1 MSSINSL
8 VNQKRNKNLIRRT
21 MLAAIAGCLMSV
33 CIAFAG
39 TVDIATN
46 FFGLVVTVIA
56 KGLLNAADIV
66 LEPLLEITTM
76 STADVSRFVPG
87 FDSGNNIGNFFIQAI
102 NIIAY
107 MIAGVLICCHII
119 SYLINIAHGEKV
131 ESIPKLIWNA
141 VFGIVMVICGKT
153 FLTMIFNE
161 IVAPLSSALTEGVSD
176 AGGTF
181 SFSGVGSDMTG
192 LGEITSAFD
201 LNSLA
206 TLIVVLALML
216 IIWWNLIKL
225 VLECAERYIIC
236 IFTINLSPLAFAT
249 MASENTKDTAR
260 SWLQMFWSQCV
271 LLILNIWVVGI
282 ARTALNNGLFGA
294 SNTEMVKW
302 GLITYAFL
310 KIAQR
315 LDDMMQT
322 AGLKITRT
330 TGLDPI
336 SEASGVLRSI
346 GNVFG
351 GVASVAGHVAGVGK
365 NMWDAGK
372 NIGKANGVEPI
383 KSFADFMNGG
393 ETSAQDGG
401 YVNNASMADKM
412 KADAVLGKE
421 TMYDRADKM
430 ASGALNADS
439 YNTDAYKQVLED
451 KLRSAGHLDDDAHV
465 ESVKIGEDG
474 KLLASAVKRDE
485 KNRVSEKSEFEI
497 GDTQEGL
504 LDVNGAK
511 KYDSMQV
518 APNGKSVMEEDSAM
532 GKFGLRK
539 VGEDAAG
546 NQIWEAEQSV
556 NMFGDKVKDV
566 TPDANNKVQFTIP
579 ASEIAKGRKAGDSDA
594 MTAYKH
600 FNANDDNDAF
610 KNSIRDALSAETG
623 SAALNKARENEEEQ
637 AAMATRI
644 GMTDKERLADM
655 MNPDSNADYNSPNAF
670 KAMEDHIKENAQ
682 YYPAQA
688 AMLADGGHVTGM
700 HVSDGTDGNPAG
712 SLIVAIGNDQDGKN
726 SQATCTFTRDE
737 EPVPETAETPAAQ
750 TNEQPVKDADA
761 APAPVN
767 EDAPAPVGEEAS
779 APAPQSADETTAAPA
794 TETAQAPVPQDMDSK
809 VDAPAPVSEEA
820 SAPAPQSADEAPT
833 APATETAQAPVPQD
847 VDSKVDAPAPVGEEA
862 SAPAPQSVDET
873 ATTPVAE
880 TAQTPVPQDI
890 DSEVDAPA
898 PVGEEAATPAPQDVG
913 GKADAPV
920 PASENASAPAT
931 QSADGKV
938 AEPTSADGAT
948 PASGVTAPAPVPAQN
963 PTTNTVNA
971 PVQGAAPV
979 SGGTVPGAA
988 NAPKTANVPGM
999 AANNMPASTAP
1010 ETAATPAVNAP
1021 APASTTGTNAPTSVP
1036 GTTPAPSTA
1045 SGQSSTAP
1053 GSGTAPT
1060 TVRPATGA
1068 GSVSAPAPSASIPT
1082 APVSGGSAGVAV
1094 AAGVAAGAV
1103 AGTAAGQAQPVSAP
1117 ASTTVSAPGSAPTIP
1132 TESSAASAPTSTT
1145 PATTTPASAPESG
1158 SGTTNDGATAPVVN
1172 HEASAPTAPIP
1183 ATAPASTQE
1192 SGETASAPSTATTPA
1207 TQITPETASAPSE
1220 SDSSSAGGHATTPNE
1235 GTTHSE
1241 SSGTGSVS
1249 DVPGAGGTDTLGRSD
1264 SAPTST
1270 NGQESGS
1277 APAQGSGGTM
1287 SPATADTA
1295 SAVPESAPAE
1305 SATTTNVATPAPVS
1319 DTGSSEPSGDSG
1331 SSFGNDAGSSS
1342 GSAPASGESA
1352 HAPSGSGSSG
1362 SGTSVSAPASSGNT
1376 GSSSESA
1383 SSGSANDSTDTPT
1396 SETGGTSSETVEAP
1410 AADGLPY
1417 AVGET
1422 GGSGY
1427 SEGDM
1432 PPEPETTVET
1442 ETAATEVVQVEQA
1455 AEQQSSG
1462 SAVTETVDEAGSESN
1477 TQNSHDDSENYSGG
1491 QNTDAEDVSEPDSAD
1506 EPDTQDETEDTEFDA
1521 TDDAAFDV
1529 PIADGSEYYEDK
1541 AQTNSFTA
1549 PEQEMAEPEPV
1560 AEHEHE
1566 SEPEQLAEQK
1576 RPPIPEAYMTSQS
1589 SVTRLSSTNGT
1600 VESDSLGMF
1609 QMTREEVADNGWTT
1623 WRILQ
1628 KVDSDGSV
1636 PEYAPFVVHIKPVW
1650 DPATRTSRPATFDEV
1665 ANKARSIEGFENVG
1679 PDLDADYRRS
1689 QARQESRKNSEPRP
1703 YNGHSN
1709 GQPHFQRYDDQ
1720 KRDSHGHGKQDKKHN
1735 PFSGMGDYKRKR

>member
-1 MSSINSL
+1 
-8 VNQKRNKNLIRRT
+8 
-21 MLAAIAGCLMSV
+21 MSV

-181 SFSGVGSDMTG
+181 SFSSVGSDMTG

-383 KSFADFMNGG
+383 KSFSDFMNGG

-761 APAPVN
+761 APAPLN

-779 APAPQSADETTAAPA
+779 AP
-794 TETAQAPVPQDMDSK
+794 V
-809 VDAPAPVSEEA
+809 
-820 SAPAPQSADEAPT
+820 PQSADEAPT

-898 PVGEEAATPAPQDVG
+898 PVAETAQTPVPQDIDSEVDAPAPVGEEAATPAPQDVG

-938 AEPTSADGAT
+938 AEPTSAGGAT
-948 PASGVTAPAPVPAQN
+948 PASGVTAPAPAPAQN
-963 PTTNTVNA
+963 STTNTVNA

-979 SGGTVPGAA
+979 SGGTVPGTA

-1021 APASTTGTNAPTSVP
+1021 APASTTGANAPTSVP

-1045 SGQSSTAP
+1045 SGQSSTVP

-1060 TVRPATGA
+1060 TVRPAAGA

-1094 AAGVAAGAV
+1094 AAGVAAGVV
-1103 AGTAAGQAQPVSAP
+1103 AGTAAGQAQPVSTP
-1117 ASTTVSAPGSAPTIP
+1117 ASTTVSAPGSAPTTP
-1132 TESSAASAPTSTT
+1132 TESGAASAPASPS
-1145 PATTTPASAPESG
+1145 PAAPTHVSAPESG

-1192 SGETASAPSTATTPA
+1192 SGETAPAPSSATTPA
-1207 TQITPETASAPSE
+1207 TQTTSETASSE
-1220 SDSSSAGGHATTPNE
+1220 SSAPSAGGDATAPNE
-1235 GTTHSE
+1235 GTAHSE
-1241 SSGTGSVS
+1241 SSGTGGVS
-1249 DVPGAGGTDTLGRSD
+1249 NVPGADSADTLGRSD

-1270 NGQESGS
+1270 SGQESSS
-1277 APAQGSGGTM
+1277 APAQGSGGTT
-1287 SPATADTA
+1287 SPATVDTT
-1295 SAVPESAPAE
+1295 SAAPESAPAE
-1305 SATTTNVATPAPVS
+1305 SATTTNVATLAPAS
-1319 DTGSSEPSGDSG
+1319 DTGSSEPSGNS
-1331 SSFGNDAGSSS
+1331 GSSS
-1342 GSAPASGESA
+1342 GNGA
-1352 HAPSGSGSSG
+1352 GSSG
-1362 SGTSVSAPASSGNT
+1362 SGTSVSAPASSGNI

-1383 SSGSANDSTDTPT
+1383 PFGSVNDSTDTPT
-1396 SETGGTSSETVEAP
+1396 SETGGTSSEKVEAP

-1432 PPEPETTVET
+1432 PPEPETTVKT

-1455 AEQQSSG
+1455 AEQQSG
-1462 SAVTETVDEAGSESN
+1462 SSTVTETVDEAGSESH

-1491 QNTDAEDVSEPDSAD
+1491 QNTDTEDVPEPDSVD

-1521 TDDAAFDV
+1521 TDDSAFDV

-1549 PEQEMAEPEPV
+1549 PAQEMAEPEPV
-1560 AEHEHE
+1560 AESEPE
-1566 SEPEQLAEQK
+1566 SEPEQVAEQK
-1576 RPPIPEAYMTSQS
+1576 RPPIPEAYMTSRS
-1589 SVTRLSSTNGT
+1589 SITRLSSTNGT

-1679 PDLDADYRRS
+1679 PDLDADYRMS

-1703 YNGHSN
+1703 YNGRSN

-1720 KRDSHGHGKQDKKHN
+1720 KRDSHGHGKQDKRHN
-1735 PFSGMGDYKRKR
+1735 PFSGMGDYNRKR

>member
-1 MSSINSL
+1 
-8 VNQKRNKNLIRRT
+8 
-21 MLAAIAGCLMSV
+21 MLAAVAGCLMSV

-87 FDSGNNIGNFFIQAI
+87 FDNGNNIGNFFIQAI

-119 SYLINIAHGEKV
+119 SYLINLAHGEKV
-131 ESIPKLIWNA
+131 ESVPKLIWNA

-153 FLTMIFNE
+153 LLTMIFNE

-249 MASENTKDTAR
+249 MASENTKDTAK

-372 NIGKANGVEPI
+372 NIGKANGIEPI

-750 TNEQPVKDADA
+750 TNEQPVKDVDA
-761 APAPVN
+761 APAPLN
-767 EDAPAPVGEEAS
+767 EDAPAPVG
-779 APAPQSADETTAAPA
+779 
-794 TETAQAPVPQDMDSK
+794 
-809 VDAPAPVSEEA
+809 EEA

-847 VDSKVDAPAPVGEEA
+847 M
-862 SAPAPQSVDET
+862 
-873 ATTPVAE
+873 
-880 TAQTPVPQDI
+880 

-898 PVGEEAATPAPQDVG
+898 PVGEEAVTPAPQDVG

-931 QSADGKV
+931 QSTDGKV
-938 AEPTSADGAT
+938 AEPTSAGGAT
-948 PASGVTAPAPVPAQN
+948 PASGVTTPAPAPAQN
-963 PTTNTVNA
+963 PTTYTVNA

-979 SGGTVPGAA
+979 SGGTVPGTA

-1068 GSVSAPAPSASIPT
+1068 GSVSAPAPSASIPS

-1103 AGTAAGQAQPVSAP
+1103 AGTATGQAHPVSAP
-1117 ASTTVSAPGSAPTIP
+1117 ASTTVSAPGSVPTTP
-1132 TESSAASAPTSTT
+1132 TESGAASAPASPAPTT
-1145 PATTTPASAPESG
+1145 PTHVSAPESG
-1158 SGTTNDGATAPVVN
+1158 SGTTNGGATAPVVN

-1192 SGETASAPSTATTPA
+1192 SGETAPAPSSATTPA
-1207 TQITPETASAPSE
+1207 TQTTSETASSE
-1220 SDSSSAGGHATTPNE
+1220 SSAPSAGGHATTPNE

-1249 DVPGAGGTDTLGRSD
+1249 NVPGAGGTDTLGRSD

-1331 SSFGNDAGSSS
+1331 SSSDNSAGSSS
-1342 GSAPASGESA
+1342 G
-1352 HAPSGSGSSG
+1352 SG

-1383 SSGSANDSTDTPT
+1383 SSSSANDSTDTPT

-1455 AEQQSSG
+1455 AEQQTSG
-1462 SAVTETVDEAGSESN
+1462 SAVTETVDEAGSESH

-1491 QNTDAEDVSEPDSAD
+1491 QNTDTEDVSEPDSAD

-1560 AEHEHE
+1560 AEPEPE
-1566 SEPEQLAEQK
+1566 SEPEQVAEQK

-1689 QARQESRKNSEPRP
+1689 LARQESRKNSEPRP
-1703 YNGHSN
+1703 YNGRSY

>member
-1 MSSINSL
+1 
-8 VNQKRNKNLIRRT
+8 
-21 MLAAIAGCLMSV
+21 MLAAVAGCLMSV

-750 TNEQPVKDADA
+750 TNEQPVKDVDA
-761 APAPVN
+761 APAPLN
-767 EDAPAPVGEEAS
+767 EDAPAPVG
-779 APAPQSADETTAAPA
+779 
-794 TETAQAPVPQDMDSK
+794 
-809 VDAPAPVSEEA
+809 EEA

-862 SAPAPQSVDET
+862 SAPAPQSVDAT
-873 ATTPVAE
+873 ATTPIAE
-880 TAQTPVPQDI
+880 TAQTPVPQDM

-898 PVGEEAATPAPQDVG
+898 PVGEEAVTHAPQDVG
-913 GKADAPV
+913 DKADAPV
-920 PASENASAPAT
+920 PASENASALAT

-938 AEPTSADGAT
+938 AEPTSAGGAT
-948 PASGVTAPAPVPAQN
+948 PASGVTTPAPAPAQN

-979 SGGTVPGAA
+979 SGGTVPGTA

-1021 APASTTGTNAPTSVP
+1021 APGSTTGANAPTSVP

-1045 SGQSSTAP
+1045 SGQSSTVP

-1060 TVRPATGA
+1060 TVRPAAGA
-1068 GSVSAPAPSASIPT
+1068 GSVSAQAPSASIPT

-1103 AGTAAGQAQPVSAP
+1103 AGTATGQAHPVSAP
-1117 ASTTVSAPGSAPTIP
+1117 ASTTVSAPGSVPTTP
-1132 TESSAASAPTSTT
+1132 TESGAASAPASPAPTT
-1145 PATTTPASAPESG
+1145 PTHVSAPESG
-1158 SGTTNDGATAPVVN
+1158 SGTTNGGATAPVVN
-1172 HEASAPTAPIP
+1172 HEASAPTPPIP

-1249 DVPGAGGTDTLGRSD
+1249 NVPGAGGTDTLGRSD

-1331 SSFGNDAGSSS
+1331 SSFGNGAGSSS

-1462 SAVTETVDEAGSESN
+1462 SAVTEAVDEAGSESN

-1650 DPATRTSRPATFDEV
+1650 DHATRTSRPATFDEV

>member
-1 MSSINSL
+1 M
-8 VNQKRNKNLIRRT
+8 NQKRNKNLIRRT
-21 MLAAIAGCLMSV
+21 MLAAVAGCLMSV

-76 STADVSRFVPG
+76 STAEVSRFVPG

-181 SFSGVGSDMTG
+181 SFSSVGSDMTG

-249 MASENTKDTAR
+249 MASENTKDTAK

-302 GLITYAFL
+302 GLITFAFL

-372 NIGKANGVEPI
+372 NIGKANGIEPI

-430 ASGALNADS
+430 ASGALNTDS

-451 KLRSAGHLDDDAHV
+451 KLRSDGHLDDDAHV

-600 FNANDDNDAF
+600 FNANDDSDAF

-737 EPVPETAETPAAQ
+737 EPVPETTETPAAQ
-750 TNEQPVKDADA
+750 TNEQPVKDADTA
-761 APAPVN
+761 APAPVS

-779 APAPQSADETTAAPA
+779 APAPQSADETADAPA
-794 TETAQAPVPQDMDSK
+794 TETAQAPVPQDMGSE

-820 SAPAPQSADEAPT
+820 SAPAPQSVDET
-833 APATETAQAPVPQD
+833 ATTPATETAQTPVPQD
-847 VDSKVDAPAPVGEEA
+847 MDGKVDAPAPVGEET
-862 SAPAPQSVDET
+862 V
-873 ATTPVAE
+873 
-880 TAQTPVPQDI
+880 
-890 DSEVDAPA
+890 
-898 PVGEEAATPAPQDVG
+898 TPAPQDVG

-938 AEPTSADGAT
+938 AEPTSAGGETA
-948 PASGVTAPAPVPAQN
+948 ASGVTAPAPAPAQN

-979 SGGTVPGAA
+979 SGG
-988 NAPKTANVPGM
+988 
-999 AANNMPASTAP
+999 
-1010 ETAATPAVNAP
+1010 
-1021 APASTTGTNAPTSVP
+1021 
-1036 GTTPAPSTA
+1036 
-1045 SGQSSTAP
+1045 
-1053 GSGTAPT
+1053 
-1060 TVRPATGA
+1060 
-1068 GSVSAPAPSASIPT
+1068 
-1082 APVSGGSAGVAV
+1082 SAGVAV
-1094 AAGVAAGAV
+1094 AAGVAAVAV
-1103 AGTAAGQAQPVSAP
+1103 AGTAAGQAQPVSTPASTTVPAPGSVPTTPTENGTASAP
-1117 ASTTVSAPGSAPTIP
+1117 ASTTPASPTH
-1132 TESSAASAPTSTT
+1132 
-1145 PATTTPASAPESG
+1145 ASAPEYG
-1158 SGTTNDGATAPVVN
+1158 GGTTNDGATAPVVN

-1183 ATAPASTQE
+1183 ATVPASSQE
-1192 SGETASAPSTATTPA
+1192 SGETAPAPSTATTPA

-1220 SDSSSAGGHATTPNE
+1220 SNAPSAGGHATAPNE
-1235 GTTHSE
+1235 GTAHSE

-1249 DVPGAGGTDTLGRSD
+1249 NVPGAGGTDTLERSD

-1277 APAQGSGGTM
+1277 TPAHGRGGTT
-1287 SPATADTA
+1287 SPATADTT

-1319 DTGSSEPSGDSG
+1319 DAGSSEPSGDSG
-1331 SSFGNDAGSSS
+1331 SSSGNGA
-1342 GSAPASGESA
+1342 
-1352 HAPSGSGSSG
+1352 GSSG
-1362 SGTSVSAPASSGNT
+1362 SGTSVSAPASSGNI

-1383 SSGSANDSTDTPT
+1383 PSGSVNDSTDTPT
-1396 SETGGTSSETVEAP
+1396 SETAGTSSEKVEAP

-1427 SEGDM
+1427 SEGNM

-1455 AEQQSSG
+1455 AEQQSGG
-1462 SAVTETVDEAGSESN
+1462 STVTETVDEAGSESN

-1491 QNTDAEDVSEPDSAD
+1491 QNTDTEDVPEPDSVD

-1521 TDDAAFDV
+1521 TDDSAFDV

-1549 PEQEMAEPEPV
+1549 PAQEMAEPEPV
-1560 AEHEHE
+1560 AESEPE
-1566 SEPEQLAEQK
+1566 SEPEQVAEQK

-1703 YNGHSN
+1703 YNGRSN

-1720 KRDSHGHGKQDKKHN
+1720 KRDSHGHGKQDKRHN
-1735 PFSGMGDYKRKR
+1735 PFSGMGDYKRRR

>member
-249 MASENTKDTAR
+249 MASENTKDTAK

-430 ASGALNADS
+430 ASGALNTDS

-761 APAPVN
+761 APAPVS

-794 TETAQAPVPQDMDSK
+794 TETAQAPVPQDVDSK
-809 VDAPAPVSEEA
+809 VDAPAPVS
-820 SAPAPQSADEAPT
+820 
-833 APATETAQAPVPQD
+833 
-847 VDSKVDAPAPVGEEA
+847 EEA

-1132 TESSAASAPTSTT
+1132 TESGAASAPTSTT

-1172 HEASAPTAPIP
+1172 HEASVPTAPIP

-1192 SGETASAPSTATTPA
+1192 SGE
-1207 TQITPETASAPSE
+1207 IASAPSE
-1220 SDSSSAGGHATTPNE
+1220 SGSSRAGGHETAPNE
-1235 GTTHSE
+1235 GTAHSE
-1241 SSGTGSVS
+1241 SSGTDSVS
-1249 DVPGAGGTDTLGRSD
+1249 NVPGTDGTDTLGRSD

-1277 APAQGSGGTM
+1277 APAQGSGGTT
-1287 SPATADTA
+1287 SPANADTA
-1295 SAVPESAPAE
+1295 SAAPESAPAE
-1305 SATTTNVATPAPVS
+1305 SAATTNVATPAPVS

-1331 SSFGNDAGSSS
+1331 SSFGNGAGSSS

-1352 HAPSGSGSSG
+1352 LAPSGSGSSG

-1383 SSGSANDSTDTPT
+1383 PSGSANDGTDTPT
-1396 SETGGTSSETVEAP
+1396 SETGGTSSEKVEAP

-1422 GGSGY
+1422 GGAGY

-1455 AEQQSSG
+1455 AEQQTSG

-1491 QNTDAEDVSEPDSAD
+1491 QNTDTEDVSEPDSAD
-1506 EPDTQDETEDTEFDA
+1506 EPDMQDETEDTEFDA

-1541 AQTNSFTA
+1541 GQTNSFTA
-1549 PEQEMAEPEPV
+1549 PEQEMAEPV
-1560 AEHEHE
+1560 AEPEHE
-1566 SEPEQLAEQK
+1566 SEPEQVAEQK

-1720 KRDSHGHGKQDKKHN
+1720 KRDSHDHGKQDKRHN
-1735 PFSGMGDYKRKR
+1735 PFGGMGDYKRKR

>member
-1 MSSINSL
+1 
-8 VNQKRNKNLIRRT
+8 
-21 MLAAIAGCLMSV
+21 MLAAVAGCLMSV

-87 FDSGNNIGNFFIQAI
+87 FDNGNNIGNFFIQAI

-119 SYLINIAHGEKV
+119 SYLINLAHGEKV
-131 ESIPKLIWNA
+131 ESVPKLIWNA

-153 FLTMIFNE
+153 LLTMIFNE

-249 MASENTKDTAR
+249 MASENTKDTAK

-430 ASGALNADS
+430 ASGALNTDS

-794 TETAQAPVPQDMDSK
+794 TETAQAPVPQDMDSE

-862 SAPAPQSVDET
+862 VT
-873 ATTPVAE
+873 H
-880 TAQTPVPQDI
+880 
-890 DSEVDAPA
+890 
-898 PVGEEAATPAPQDVG
+898 APQDVG
-913 GKADAPV
+913 DKADAPV

-938 AEPTSADGAT
+938 AEPTSAGGAT
-948 PASGVTAPAPVPAQN
+948 PASGVTAPAPAPAQN

-979 SGGTVPGAA
+979 SGGTVPGTA

-1021 APASTTGTNAPTSVP
+1021 APGSTTGANAPTSVP

-1045 SGQSSTAP
+1045 SGQSSTVP

-1060 TVRPATGA
+1060 TVRPAAGA
-1068 GSVSAPAPSASIPT
+1068 GSVSAQAPSASIPT
-1082 APVSGGSAGVAV
+1082 APVSGGSAGFAV

-1103 AGTAAGQAQPVSAP
+1103 AGTATGQAHPVSAP
-1117 ASTTVSAPGSAPTIP
+1117 ASTTVSAPGSVPTTP
-1132 TESSAASAPTSTT
+1132 TESGAASAPASPAPTT
-1145 PATTTPASAPESG
+1145 PTHVSAPESG
-1158 SGTTNDGATAPVVN
+1158 SGTTNGGATAPVVN

-1249 DVPGAGGTDTLGRSD
+1249 NVPGAGGTDTLGRSD

-1331 SSFGNDAGSSS
+1331 SSFGNGAGSSS

-1376 GSSSESA
+1376 DSSSESA

-1432 PPEPETTVET
+1432 PPEPETTVKT

-1455 AEQQSSG
+1455 AEQQTSG
-1462 SAVTETVDEAGSESN
+1462 SAVTETVDEAGSESH

-1491 QNTDAEDVSEPDSAD
+1491 QNTDTEDVSKPDSAD

-1566 SEPEQLAEQK
+1566 SEPEQVAEQK

>member
-737 EPVPETAETPAAQ
+737 ETVPETAETPAAQ
-750 TNEQPVKDADA
+750 TNEQPVKDMDAA
-761 APAPVN
+761 APAPVS
-767 EDAPAPVGEEAS
+767 EDAPAPVDEEAS
-779 APAPQSADETTAAPA
+779 T
-794 TETAQAPVPQDMDSK
+794 
-809 VDAPAPVSEEA
+809 
-820 SAPAPQSADEAPT
+820 PAPQSADEAPT

-847 VDSKVDAPAPVGEEA
+847 VDSRVDAPAPVGEEA
-862 SAPAPQSVDET
+862 SVPAPQSVDGT
-873 ATTPVAE
+873 ATTPAAE
-880 TAQTPVPQDI
+880 TAQAPVPQDM
-890 DSEVDAPA
+890 DSGVDAPA
-898 PVGEEAATPAPQDVG
+898 PVGEETVTPAPQDVG

-938 AEPTSADGAT
+938 AEPTSAGGAT
-948 PASGVTAPAPVPAQN
+948 PASGVTAPAPAPAQN

-1045 SGQSSTAP
+1045 SGQSSTVP

-1103 AGTAAGQAQPVSAP
+1103 AGTATGQAHPVSAP
-1117 ASTTVSAPGSAPTIP
+1117 ASTTVSAPGSVPTTP
-1132 TESSAASAPTSTT
+1132 TESGAASAPASPAPTT
-1145 PATTTPASAPESG
+1145 PTHVSAPESG
-1158 SGTTNDGATAPVVN
+1158 SGTTNGGATAPVVN
-1172 HEASAPTAPIP
+1172 HEASAPTAPIH

-1220 SDSSSAGGHATTPNE
+1220 SGSSPAGGHATAPNE

-1241 SSGTGSVS
+1241 SSGTDSVS
-1249 DVPGAGGTDTLGRSD
+1249 NVPGADGTDTLGRSD

-1277 APAQGSGGTM
+1277 APAQGGGGTT

-1295 SAVPESAPAE
+1295 SAAPESAPAE

-1331 SSFGNDAGSSS
+1331 SSSGNSAGSSS

-1362 SGTSVSAPASSGNT
+1362 SGTSVSALTSSGNT

-1383 SSGSANDSTDTPT
+1383 PSGSANDDTDTPT
-1396 SETGGTSSETVEAP
+1396 SETGGTSSEKVEAP

-1422 GGSGY
+1422 GGAGY

-1455 AEQQSSG
+1455 AEQQTSG

-1491 QNTDAEDVSEPDSAD
+1491 QNTDTEDVSEPDSAD

-1560 AEHEHE
+1560 AEPEHE
-1566 SEPEQLAEQK
+1566 SEPEQVAEQK

-1689 QARQESRKNSEPRP
+1689 LARQESRKNSEPRP
-1703 YNGHSN
+1703 YNGRSN

>member
-21 MLAAIAGCLMSV
+21 MLAAVAGCLMSV

-161 IVAPLSSALTEGVSD
+161 IVAPLSSALTEDVSD

-600 FNANDDNDAF
+600 FNANDDSDAF

-737 EPVPETAETPAAQ
+737 EPVPETTETPAAQ
-750 TNEQPVKDADA
+750 TNEQPVKDADTA
-761 APAPVN
+761 APVPVS

-779 APAPQSADETTAAPA
+779 APAPQSADETADAPA
-794 TETAQAPVPQDMDSK
+794 TETAQAPVPQDMGSE

-820 SAPAPQSADEAPT
+820 SAPAPQSVDET
-833 APATETAQAPVPQD
+833 ATTPATETAQTPVPQD
-847 VDSKVDAPAPVGEEA
+847 MDGKVDAPAPVGEET
-862 SAPAPQSVDET
+862 V
-873 ATTPVAE
+873 
-880 TAQTPVPQDI
+880 
-890 DSEVDAPA
+890 
-898 PVGEEAATPAPQDVG
+898 TPAPQDVG

-938 AEPTSADGAT
+938 AEPTSAGGAT
-948 PASGVTAPAPVPAQN
+948 PASGVTAPAPAPAQN

-971 PVQGAAPV
+971 PVHGAAPV
-979 SGGTVPGAA
+979 SGGTVPGTA

-999 AANNMPASTAP
+999 AASTAP
-1010 ETAATPAVNAP
+1010 ETAETPVVNTP
-1021 APASTTGTNAPTSVP
+1021 APASTTGANAPTSVP

-1045 SGQSSTAP
+1045 SGQSSTVP
-1053 GSGTAPT
+1053 GSGTAPA

-1103 AGTAAGQAQPVSAP
+1103 AGTAGQAQPVSAP
-1117 ASTTVSAPGSAPTIP
+1117 ASTTVSAPGSAPTTP
-1132 TESSAASAPTSTT
+1132 TESGAASAPVS
-1145 PATTTPASAPESG
+1145 PAPAAPTHVSAPESG
-1158 SGTTNDGATAPVVN
+1158 SG
-1172 HEASAPTAPIP
+1172 
-1183 ATAPASTQE
+1183 
-1192 SGETASAPSTATTPA
+1192 
-1207 TQITPETASAPSE
+1207 
-1220 SDSSSAGGHATTPNE
+1220 
-1235 GTTHSE
+1235 
-1241 SSGTGSVS
+1241 
-1249 DVPGAGGTDTLGRSD
+1249 
-1264 SAPTST
+1264 
-1270 NGQESGS
+1270 
-1277 APAQGSGGTM
+1277 
-1287 SPATADTA
+1287 
-1295 SAVPESAPAE
+1295 
-1305 SATTTNVATPAPVS
+1305 TTNVATPAPVS

-1331 SSFGNDAGSSS
+1331 SSSGNSAGSSS

-1362 SGTSVSAPASSGNT
+1362 SGTSVSAPTSSGDT

-1383 SSGSANDSTDTPT
+1383 PSGSVNDSTDTPT
-1396 SETGGTSSETVEAP
+1396 SETAGTSSEKVEAP

-1427 SEGDM
+1427 SEGNM

-1455 AEQQSSG
+1455 AEQQSGG
-1462 SAVTETVDEAGSESN
+1462 STVTETVDEAGSESN
-1477 TQNSHDDSENYSGG
+1477 TQNSHDDSESYSGG
-1491 QNTDAEDVSEPDSAD
+1491 QNTDTEDVSELDSAD
-1506 EPDTQDETEDTEFDA
+1506 ESDTQDETEDTEFDA

-1560 AEHEHE
+1560 AEPE
-1566 SEPEQLAEQK
+1566 SEPEQVAEQK

-1703 YNGHSN
+1703 YNGRSN

-1720 KRDSHGHGKQDKKHN
+1720 KHDSHGHGKQDKRHN
-1735 PFSGMGDYKRKR
+1735 PFSGMGDYKRRR

>member
-1 MSSINSL
+1 
-8 VNQKRNKNLIRRT
+8 
-21 MLAAIAGCLMSV
+21 MSV

-315 LDDMMQT
+315 LDDMMQI

-351 GVASVAGHVAGVGK
+351 GVAYVAGHVAGVGK

-750 TNEQPVKDADA
+750 TNEQPVKDVDA
-761 APAPVN
+761 APAPLN
-767 EDAPAPVGEEAS
+767 EDAPAPVG
-779 APAPQSADETTAAPA
+779 
-794 TETAQAPVPQDMDSK
+794 
-809 VDAPAPVSEEA
+809 EEA

-873 ATTPVAE
+873 ATTPVDE
-880 TAQTPVPQDI
+880 TAQPPVPQDM

-898 PVGEEAATPAPQDVG
+898 PVGEEVVTPAPQDVG

-938 AEPTSADGAT
+938 AEPTSAGGAT
-948 PASGVTAPAPVPAQN
+948 PASGVTTPAPAPAQN

-979 SGGTVPGAA
+979 SGGTVPGTA

-1010 ETAATPAVNAP
+1010 ETAATPAVNAT
-1021 APASTTGTNAPTSVP
+1021 APGSTTGANAPTSVP

-1045 SGQSSTAP
+1045 SGQSSTVP

-1060 TVRPATGA
+1060 TVRPAAGA
-1068 GSVSAPAPSASIPT
+1068 GSVSAQAPSASIPT

-1103 AGTAAGQAQPVSAP
+1103 AGTATGQAHPVSAP
-1117 ASTTVSAPGSAPTIP
+1117 ASTTVSAPGSVPTTP
-1132 TESSAASAPTSTT
+1132 TESGAASAPASPAPTT
-1145 PATTTPASAPESG
+1145 PTHVSAPESG
-1158 SGTTNDGATAPVVN
+1158 SGTTNGGATAPVVN

-1249 DVPGAGGTDTLGRSD
+1249 NVPGAGGTDTLGRSD

-1305 SATTTNVATPAPVS
+1305 SAMTTNVATPAPVS

-1331 SSFGNDAGSSS
+1331 SSSGNSAGSSS

-1362 SGTSVSAPASSGNT
+1362 SGTSVSALTSSGNT

-1383 SSGSANDSTDTPT
+1383 PSGSANDGTDTPT
-1396 SETGGTSSETVEAP
+1396 SETGGTSSEKVEAP

-1432 PPEPETTVET
+1432 PPEPETTVKT

-1455 AEQQSSG
+1455 AEQQTSG
-1462 SAVTETVDEAGSESN
+1462 SAVTETVDEAGSESH

-1491 QNTDAEDVSEPDSAD
+1491 QNTDTEDVSEPDSAD

-1566 SEPEQLAEQK
+1566 SEPEQVAEQK

>member
-1 MSSINSL
+1 
-8 VNQKRNKNLIRRT
+8 
-21 MLAAIAGCLMSV
+21 MLAAVAGCLMSV

-181 SFSGVGSDMTG
+181 SFSSVGSDMTG

-600 FNANDDNDAF
+600 FNANDDSDAF

-655 MNPDSNADYNSPNAF
+655 MNPDSNVDYNSPNAF

-779 APAPQSADETTAAPA
+779 APAPQSADE
-794 TETAQAPVPQDMDSK
+794 
-809 VDAPAPVSEEA
+809 
-820 SAPAPQSADEAPT
+820 APT

-847 VDSKVDAPAPVGEEA
+847 V
-862 SAPAPQSVDET
+862 
-873 ATTPVAE
+873 
-880 TAQTPVPQDI
+880 
-890 DSEVDAPA
+890 
-898 PVGEEAATPAPQDVG
+898 G

-920 PASENASAPAT
+920 PVSENASAPAT

-938 AEPTSADGAT
+938 AEPTSAGGAT
-948 PASGVTAPAPVPAQN
+948 PASGVTAPAPAPAQN
-963 PTTNTVNA
+963 STTNTVNA

-979 SGGTVPGAA
+979 SGGTVPGTA

-1021 APASTTGTNAPTSVP
+1021 APASTTGANAPTSVP

-1045 SGQSSTAP
+1045 SGQSSTVP

-1060 TVRPATGA
+1060 TVRPAAGA

-1094 AAGVAAGAV
+1094 AAGVAAGVV
-1103 AGTAAGQAQPVSAP
+1103 AGTAAGQAQPVSTP
-1117 ASTTVSAPGSAPTIP
+1117 ASTTVSAPGSAPTTP
-1132 TESSAASAPTSTT
+1132 TESGAASAPAS
-1145 PATTTPASAPESG
+1145 PAPTAPTHVSAPESG
-1158 SGTTNDGATAPVVN
+1158 SGTTNGGATAPIVN
-1172 HEASAPTAPIP
+1172 HEASAPTSPIP
-1183 ATAPASTQE
+1183 ATAPASTQG
-1192 SGETASAPSTATTPA
+1192 SGEIASASSTATTPV

-1220 SDSSSAGGHATTPNE
+1220 SGSSPAGEHATAPNE

-1249 DVPGAGGTDTLGRSD
+1249 NAPGADGTDTLGRSD

-1277 APAQGSGGTM
+1277 APAQGSGGTT
-1287 SPATADTA
+1287 SPATGDTA
-1295 SAVPESAPAE
+1295 SDTPESAPAE
-1305 SATTTNVATPAPVS
+1305 SATATNVATPAPAS
-1319 DTGSSEPSGDSG
+1319 DTGSSEPSGNSG
-1331 SSFGNDAGSSS
+1331 SSSCNGA
-1342 GSAPASGESA
+1342 
-1352 HAPSGSGSSG
+1352 GSSG
-1362 SGTSVSAPASSGNT
+1362 SGISVSAPASSGDT
-1376 GSSSESA
+1376 GSTGA
-1383 SSGSANDSTDTPT
+1383 SGPSGSVNDSTDTPT
-1396 SETGGTSSETVEAP
+1396 SETGDTSSEKVEAP

-1427 SEGDM
+1427 SEGDT

-1455 AEQQSSG
+1455 AEQQSG
-1462 SAVTETVDEAGSESN
+1462 SSTVTETVDEAGSESH
-1477 TQNSHDDSENYSGG
+1477 TQNSHDDGENYSGG
-1491 QNTDAEDVSEPDSAD
+1491 QNTDTEDVPGPDSVD

-1560 AEHEHE
+1560 AAPEPE
-1566 SEPEQLAEQK
+1566 SEPEQVAEQK

-1689 QARQESRKNSEPRP
+1689 QARQESRKNSEQRP
-1703 YNGHSN
+1703 YNVRSN

-1720 KRDSHGHGKQDKKHN
+1720 KHDSHGHGKQDKRHN
-1735 PFSGMGDYKRKR
+1735 PFSGMGDYKRRR

>member
-1 MSSINSL
+1 
-8 VNQKRNKNLIRRT
+8 
-21 MLAAIAGCLMSV
+21 MLAAVAGCLMSV

-107 MIAGVLICCHII
+107 MIAGVLICCHIL
-119 SYLINIAHGEKV
+119 SYLINLAHGEKV

-153 FLTMIFNE
+153 FPTMIFNE

-600 FNANDDNDAF
+600 FNANDDSDAF

-750 TNEQPVKDADA
+750 TNEQPVKDTDAA
-761 APAPVN
+761 APAPVS

-779 APAPQSADETTAAPA
+779 APAPQSADETAAAPA

-809 VDAPAPVSEEA
+809 VDTPAPVS
-820 SAPAPQSADEAPT
+820 
-833 APATETAQAPVPQD
+833 
-847 VDSKVDAPAPVGEEA
+847 EEA

-880 TAQTPVPQDI
+880 TAQTPVPQDM

-898 PVGEEAATPAPQDVG
+898 SIGEKAATPAPQDVG
-913 GKADAPV
+913 DKADAPV

-938 AEPTSADGAT
+938 AEPTSAGGAT
-948 PASGVTAPAPVPAQN
+948 PAPGVTAPTAAPAQN

-971 PVQGAAPV
+971 PVQGTAPV
-979 SGGTVPGAA
+979 SGGTVPGTA

-1045 SGQSSTAP
+1045 SGQSSTVP

-1060 TVRPATGA
+1060 TVRPAAGA

-1082 APVSGGSAGVAV
+1082 APVFGGSAGVAV

-1117 ASTTVSAPGSAPTIP
+1117 TTTVSAPGSAPTIP
-1132 TESSAASAPTSTT
+1132 TESGAASAPTS
-1145 PATTTPASAPESG
+1145 TTPASAPESG

-1172 HEASAPTAPIP
+1172 HEASVPTVPIP

-1192 SGETASAPSTATTPA
+1192 SGEIASAPSTATTPA

-1220 SDSSSAGGHATTPNE
+1220 SGSSPAGGHETAPNE
-1235 GTTHSE
+1235 GTAHSE
-1241 SSGTGSVS
+1241 SSGTDSVS
-1249 DVPGAGGTDTLGRSD
+1249 NVPGADGTDTLGRPD

-1277 APAQGSGGTM
+1277 APAQGSGGTT

-1295 SAVPESAPAE
+1295 SAAPESAPAE

-1331 SSFGNDAGSSS
+1331 SSFGNGAGSSS
-1342 GSAPASGESA
+1342 GSAPASGENA

-1362 SGTSVSAPASSGNT
+1362 SGTSESAPASSGDT
-1376 GSSSESA
+1376 DSSSESA

-1396 SETGGTSSETVEAP
+1396 SETGGTSSEKVEAP

-1422 GGSGY
+1422 GGAGY

-1491 QNTDAEDVSEPDSAD
+1491 QNTDTEDVSKPDSAD

-1566 SEPEQLAEQK
+1566 SEPEQVAEQK

-1689 QARQESRKNSEPRP
+1689 QARQEFRKNSEPRP
-1703 YNGHSN
+1703 YDGHSN

-1735 PFSGMGDYKRKR
+1735 PFSGMDDYKRKR

>member
-1 MSSINSL
+1 
-8 VNQKRNKNLIRRT
+8 
-21 MLAAIAGCLMSV
+21 MLAAVAGCLMSV

-181 SFSGVGSDMTG
+181 SFSSVGSDMTG

-271 LLILNIWVVGI
+271 LLILNIGVVGI

-737 EPVPETAETPAAQ
+737 ETVPETAETPAAQ
-750 TNEQPVKDADA
+750 TNEQPVKDMDAA
-761 APAPVN
+761 APAPVS
-767 EDAPAPVGEEAS
+767 EDAPAPVDEEAS
-779 APAPQSADETTAAPA
+779 T
-794 TETAQAPVPQDMDSK
+794 
-809 VDAPAPVSEEA
+809 
-820 SAPAPQSADEAPT
+820 PAPQSADEAPT

-847 VDSKVDAPAPVGEEA
+847 VDSRVDAPAPVGEEA
-862 SAPAPQSVDET
+862 SVPAPQSVDET
-873 ATTPVAE
+873 ATTPAAE
-880 TAQTPVPQDI
+880 TAQAPVPQDM
-890 DSEVDAPA
+890 DSGVDAPA
-898 PVGEEAATPAPQDVG
+898 PVGEETVTPAPQDVG

-938 AEPTSADGAT
+938 AEPTSAGGAT
-948 PASGVTAPAPVPAQN
+948 PAPGVTAPTAAPAQN
-963 PTTNTVNA
+963 HTTSTVNA
-971 PVQGAAPV
+971 PVQGTAPV
-979 SGGTVPGAA
+979 SGGTVPGTA

-1045 SGQSSTAP
+1045 SGQSSTVP

-1060 TVRPATGA
+1060 TVRPAAGA

-1082 APVSGGSAGVAV
+1082 APVSGSSAGVAA

-1103 AGTAAGQAQPVSAP
+1103 AGTAAGQAQPVSTP
-1117 ASTTVSAPGSAPTIP
+1117 ASTTVSAPGSVPTTP
-1132 TESSAASAPTSTT
+1132 TESGAASAPASPVPTT
-1145 PATTTPASAPESG
+1145 PTHVSTPESG
-1158 SGTTNDGATAPVVN
+1158 SGTTNGGATAPVVN

-1192 SGETASAPSTATTPA
+1192 SGETAPAPSSATTPA

-1220 SDSSSAGGHATTPNE
+1220 SNAPSAGGDATAPNE
-1235 GTTHSE
+1235 GTAHSE
-1241 SSGTGSVS
+1241 SSGTGGVS
-1249 DVPGAGGTDTLGRSD
+1249 NVPGADSADTLGRSD

-1270 NGQESGS
+1270 SGQESSS
-1277 APAQGSGGTM
+1277 APAQGSGGTT
-1287 SPATADTA
+1287 SPATVDTT
-1295 SAVPESAPAE
+1295 SAAPESAPAE
-1305 SATTTNVATPAPVS
+1305 SATTTNVATPAPAS
-1319 DTGSSEPSGDSG
+1319 DTGSSEPSGSSG
-1331 SSFGNDAGSSS
+1331 SSSDNGAGSSS

-1362 SGTSVSAPASSGNT
+1362 SGTSVSAPTSSGDT

-1383 SSGSANDSTDTPT
+1383 PSGSVNDSTDTPT
-1396 SETGGTSSETVEAP
+1396 SETGGTSSEKVEAP

-1432 PPEPETTVET
+1432 PPEPETTVKT

-1455 AEQQSSG
+1455 AEQQSG
-1462 SAVTETVDEAGSESN
+1462 SSTVTETVDEAGSESH

-1491 QNTDAEDVSEPDSAD
+1491 QNTDTEDVPEPDSVD

-1521 TDDAAFDV
+1521 TDDSAFDV

-1549 PEQEMAEPEPV
+1549 PAQEMAEPEPV
-1560 AEHEHE
+1560 AESEPE
-1566 SEPEQLAEQK
+1566 SEPEQVAEQK

-1589 SVTRLSSTNGT
+1589 SITRLSSTNGT

-1703 YNGHSN
+1703 YNGRSN

-1720 KRDSHGHGKQDKKHN
+1720 KRDSHGHGKQDKRHN
-1735 PFSGMGDYKRKR
+1735 PFSGMGDYNRKR

>member
-1 MSSINSL
+1 
-8 VNQKRNKNLIRRT
+8 
-21 MLAAIAGCLMSV
+21 MSV

-181 SFSGVGSDMTG
+181 SFSSVGSDMTG

-644 GMTDKERLADM
+644 GMTDKERLDDM

-761 APAPVN
+761 AHAPVN
-767 EDAPAPVGEEAS
+767 EDAHAPVG
-779 APAPQSADETTAAPA
+779 
-794 TETAQAPVPQDMDSK
+794 
-809 VDAPAPVSEEA
+809 EEA

-898 PVGEEAATPAPQDVG
+898 P
-913 GKADAPV
+913 
-920 PASENASAPAT
+920 
-931 QSADGKV
+931 
-938 AEPTSADGAT
+938 
-948 PASGVTAPAPVPAQN
+948 AQN
-963 PTTNTVNA
+963 STTNTVNA

-979 SGGTVPGAA
+979 SGGTVPGTA

-1021 APASTTGTNAPTSVP
+1021 APASTTGANAPTSVP

-1045 SGQSSTAP
+1045 SGQSSTVP
-1053 GSGTAPT
+1053 GSGTAPAM
-1060 TVRPATGA
+1060 VRPAAGA

-1103 AGTAAGQAQPVSAP
+1103 AGTAAGQAQPVSTP
-1117 ASTTVSAPGSAPTIP
+1117 ASTTVSAPGSTPTTP
-1132 TESSAASAPTSTT
+1132 TESGTASAPASTT
-1145 PATTTPASAPESG
+1145 PAAPTHVSAPESG
-1158 SGTTNDGATAPVVN
+1158 SGTTNDGATVPVVN
-1172 HEASAPTAPIP
+1172 HEASVPTAPIH

-1192 SGETASAPSTATTPA
+1192 SGETAPAPSTATTHA

-1220 SDSSSAGGHATTPNE
+1220 SGSSPAGGHATAPNE

-1249 DVPGAGGTDTLGRSD
+1249 NAPSADGTDTLGRSD

-1277 APAQGSGGTM
+1277 APAQGSGGTT

-1295 SAVPESAPAE
+1295 SAAPESAPAE
-1305 SATTTNVATPAPVS
+1305 SVTTTNVATLAPAS
-1319 DTGSSEPSGDSG
+1319 DTGSSEPSGNSG
-1331 SSFGNDAGSSS
+1331 SGSGNGA
-1342 GSAPASGESA
+1342 
-1352 HAPSGSGSSG
+1352 GSSG
-1362 SGTSVSAPASSGNT
+1362 SGTSVSAPASSGNI

-1383 SSGSANDSTDTPT
+1383 PSGSVNDSTDTPT
-1396 SETGGTSSETVEAP
+1396 SETGGTSSEKVEAP

-1432 PPEPETTVET
+1432 PPEPETTVKT

-1455 AEQQSSG
+1455 AEQQSG
-1462 SAVTETVDEAGSESN
+1462 SSTVTETVDEAGSESH

-1491 QNTDAEDVSEPDSAD
+1491 QNTDTEDVPEPDSVD

-1521 TDDAAFDV
+1521 TDDSAFDV
-1529 PIADGSEYYEDK
+1529 SIADGSEYYEDK

-1549 PEQEMAEPEPV
+1549 PAQEMAEPEPV
-1560 AEHEHE
+1560 AESEPE
-1566 SEPEQLAEQK
+1566 SEPEQVAEQK
-1576 RPPIPEAYMTSQS
+1576 RPPIPEAYMTSRS

-1665 ANKARSIEGFENVG
+1665 ANKVRSIEGFENVG

-1703 YNGHSN
+1703 YNGRSN

-1720 KRDSHGHGKQDKKHN
+1720 KRDSQGHGKQNKRND
-1735 PFSGMGDYKRKR
+1735 PFSGIDDYKRKR

>member
-1 MSSINSL
+1 
-8 VNQKRNKNLIRRT
+8 
-21 MLAAIAGCLMSV
+21 MLAAVAGCLMSV

-737 EPVPETAETPAAQ
+737 ETASETAETPAAQ
-750 TNEQPVKDADA
+750 TNEQPVKDVDA
-761 APAPVN
+761 APAPLN
-767 EDAPAPVGEEAS
+767 EDAPAPVG
-779 APAPQSADETTAAPA
+779 
-794 TETAQAPVPQDMDSK
+794 
-809 VDAPAPVSEEA
+809 EEA

-862 SAPAPQSVDET
+862 SAPAPQSVDAT
-873 ATTPVAE
+873 ATTPIAE
-880 TAQTPVPQDI
+880 TAQTPVPQDM

-898 PVGEEAATPAPQDVG
+898 PVGEEAVTHAPQDVG
-913 GKADAPV
+913 DKAYAPV

-938 AEPTSADGAT
+938 AEPTSAGGAT
-948 PASGVTAPAPVPAQN
+948 PVSGVTAPAPAPAQN

-979 SGGTVPGAA
+979 SGGTVPGTA

-1010 ETAATPAVNAP
+1010 ETVATPAVNTP
-1021 APASTTGTNAPTSVP
+1021 APASTTGANAPTSVP
-1036 GTTPAPSTA
+1036 GTTPTPSTT
-1045 SGQSSTAP
+1045 SGQSSTVP
-1053 GSGTAPT
+1053 GSGTAPAKAKPT
-1060 TVRPATGA
+1060 TGA
-1068 GSVSAPAPSASIPT
+1068 GSVSAPAPSASIPS
-1082 APVSGGSAGVAV
+1082 APVSGDS
-1094 AAGVAAGAV
+1094 AGVAAGAV
-1103 AGTAAGQAQPVSAP
+1103 AGTATGQAHPVSAP
-1117 ASTTVSAPGSAPTIP
+1117 ASTTVSAPGSVPTTP
-1132 TESSAASAPTSTT
+1132 TESGAASAPASPAPTT
-1145 PATTTPASAPESG
+1145 PTHVSAPESG
-1158 SGTTNDGATAPVVN
+1158 SGTTNGGATAPVVN

-1249 DVPGAGGTDTLGRSD
+1249 NVPGAGGTDTLGRSD
-1264 SAPTST
+1264 SAPTSI

-1331 SSFGNDAGSSS
+1331 SSFGNGAGSSS

-1427 SEGDM
+1427 SEGNM

-1560 AEHEHE
+1560 AEPEPE
-1566 SEPEQLAEQK
+1566 SEPEQVAEQK

>member
-1 MSSINSL
+1 
-8 VNQKRNKNLIRRT
+8 

-181 SFSGVGSDMTG
+181 SFSGSGSDMTG

-737 EPVPETAETPAAQ
+737 ETASETAETPAAQ
-750 TNEQPVKDADA
+750 TNEQPVKDVDA
-761 APAPVN
+761 APAPLN
-767 EDAPAPVGEEAS
+767 EDAPAPVG
-779 APAPQSADETTAAPA
+779 
-794 TETAQAPVPQDMDSK
+794 
-809 VDAPAPVSEEA
+809 EEA

-847 VDSKVDAPAPVGEEA
+847 VDSKVDAHAPVGEEA
-862 SAPAPQSVDET
+862 SAPAPQSVDAT

-880 TAQTPVPQDI
+880 TAQTPVPQDM

-898 PVGEEAATPAPQDVG
+898 SIGEKAATPAPQDVG
-913 GKADAPV
+913 DKADAPV

-938 AEPTSADGAT
+938 AEPTSAGGAT
-948 PASGVTAPAPVPAQN
+948 PAPGVTAPTAAPAQN

-971 PVQGAAPV
+971 PVQGTAPV

-1132 TESSAASAPTSTT
+1132 TESGAASAPTSTT

-1172 HEASAPTAPIP
+1172 HEASVPTAPIP

-1192 SGETASAPSTATTPA
+1192 SGEIASAPSTATTPA
-1207 TQITPETASAPSE
+1207 TQITLETASAPSE
-1220 SDSSSAGGHATTPNE
+1220 SGSSRAGGHETAPNE
-1235 GTTHSE
+1235 GTAHSE
-1241 SSGTGSVS
+1241 SSGTDSVS
-1249 DVPGAGGTDTLGRSD
+1249 NVPGTDGTDTLGRSD

-1277 APAQGSGGTM
+1277 APVQGSSGGTT
-1287 SPATADTA
+1287 SPATADTT
-1295 SAVPESAPAE
+1295 SAAPEFAPAE

-1331 SSFGNDAGSSS
+1331 SGSGNGAGSSS

-1362 SGTSVSAPASSGNT
+1362 SGTSVSAPTSSGNT

-1383 SSGSANDSTDTPT
+1383 PSGSANDGTDTPT
-1396 SETGGTSSETVEAP
+1396 SETGGTSSEKVEAP

-1422 GGSGY
+1422 GGAGY

-1491 QNTDAEDVSEPDSAD
+1491 QNTDTEDVSEPDSAD

-1560 AEHEHE
+1560 AEPEHE
-1566 SEPEQLAEQK
+1566 SEPEQVAEQK

-1689 QARQESRKNSEPRP
+1689 QARQEFRKNSEPRP
-1703 YNGHSN
+1703 YDGHSN

-1735 PFSGMGDYKRKR
+1735 PFSGMDDYKRKR

>member
-1 MSSINSL
+1 
-8 VNQKRNKNLIRRT
+8 

-249 MASENTKDTAR
+249 MASENTKDTAK

-430 ASGALNADS
+430 ASGALNTDS

-504 LDVNGAK
+504 LNVNGAK

-750 TNEQPVKDADA
+750 TNEQPVKEADA
-761 APAPVN
+761 APAPVS
-767 EDAPAPVGEEAS
+767 EDAPAPVDEEAS
-779 APAPQSADETTAAPA
+779 T
-794 TETAQAPVPQDMDSK
+794 
-809 VDAPAPVSEEA
+809 
-820 SAPAPQSADEAPT
+820 PAPQSADEAPT

-913 GKADAPV
+913 GKANAPV

-1010 ETAATPAVNAP
+1010 ETAATPAVNVP

-1132 TESSAASAPTSTT
+1132 TESGAASTPTSTT

-1172 HEASAPTAPIP
+1172 HEASVPTAPIP

-1192 SGETASAPSTATTPA
+1192 SGE
-1207 TQITPETASAPSE
+1207 IASAPSE
-1220 SDSSSAGGHATTPNE
+1220 SGSSRAGGHETAPNE
-1235 GTTHSE
+1235 GTAHSE
-1241 SSGTGSVS
+1241 SSGTDSVS
-1249 DVPGAGGTDTLGRSD
+1249 NVPGTDGTDTLGRSD

-1277 APAQGSGGTM
+1277 APAQGSGGTT
-1287 SPATADTA
+1287 SPANADTA
-1295 SAVPESAPAE
+1295 SAAPESAPAE
-1305 SATTTNVATPAPVS
+1305 SAATTNVATPAPVS

-1331 SSFGNDAGSSS
+1331 SSFGNGAGSSS

-1352 HAPSGSGSSG
+1352 LAPSGSGSSG

-1383 SSGSANDSTDTPT
+1383 PSGSANDGTDTPT
-1396 SETGGTSSETVEAP
+1396 SETGGTSSEKVEAP

-1422 GGSGY
+1422 GGAGY

-1442 ETAATEVVQVEQA
+1442 ETDATEVVQVEQA
-1455 AEQQSSG
+1455 AEQQTNG
-1462 SAVTETVDEAGSESN
+1462 SAVTETVDEAWSESH

-1491 QNTDAEDVSEPDSAD
+1491 QNTDTEDVSEPDSAD

-1560 AEHEHE
+1560 AEPEHE
-1566 SEPEQLAEQK
+1566 SEPEQVAEQK

>member
-1 MSSINSL
+1 
-8 VNQKRNKNLIRRT
+8 
-21 MLAAIAGCLMSV
+21 MLAAVAGCLMSV

-119 SYLINIAHGEKV
+119 SYLINLAHGEKV

-181 SFSGVGSDMTG
+181 SFSSVGSDMTG

-451 KLRSAGHLDDDAHV
+451 KLRSAGHIDDDAHV

-474 KLLASAVKRDE
+474 KLLVSAVKRDE

-600 FNANDDNDAF
+600 FNANDDSDAF

-737 EPVPETAETPAAQ
+737 EPVPETAETPAVQ

-761 APAPVN
+761 APAPLN

-779 APAPQSADETTAAPA
+779 APAPQSADE
-794 TETAQAPVPQDMDSK
+794 
-809 VDAPAPVSEEA
+809 
-820 SAPAPQSADEAPT
+820 APT
-833 APATETAQAPVPQD
+833 ASAT
-847 VDSKVDAPAPVGEEA
+847 
-862 SAPAPQSVDET
+862 
-873 ATTPVAE
+873 E
-880 TAQTPVPQDI
+880 TAQTPVPQDM

-898 PVGEEAATPAPQDVG
+898 PVGEEAVTHAPQDVG
-913 GKADAPV
+913 DKADAPV

-938 AEPTSADGAT
+938 AEPTSAGGAT
-948 PASGVTAPAPVPAQN
+948 PASGVTAPAPAPAQN

-979 SGGTVPGAA
+979 SGGTVPGTA
-988 NAPKTANVPGM
+988 NPPKTANVPGM

-1021 APASTTGTNAPTSVP
+1021 VPGSTTGANAPTSVP

-1045 SGQSSTAP
+1045 SGQSSTVP

-1060 TVRPATGA
+1060 TVRPAAGA
-1068 GSVSAPAPSASIPT
+1068 GSVSAQAPSASIPT

-1103 AGTAAGQAQPVSAP
+1103 AGTATGQAHPVSAP
-1117 ASTTVSAPGSAPTIP
+1117 ASTTVSAPGSVPTTP
-1132 TESSAASAPTSTT
+1132 TESGAASAP
-1145 PATTTPASAPESG
+1145 ASP
-1158 SGTTNDGATAPVVN
+1158 
-1172 HEASAPTAPIP
+1172 APTAPIP

-1249 DVPGAGGTDTLGRSD
+1249 NVPGAGGTDTLGRSD

-1650 DPATRTSRPATFDEV
+1650 DPATRTSRPASFDEV

>member
-1 MSSINSL
+1 
-8 VNQKRNKNLIRRT
+8 
-21 MLAAIAGCLMSV
+21 MLAAVAGCLMSV

-119 SYLINIAHGEKV
+119 SYLINLAHGEKV
-131 ESIPKLIWNA
+131 ESVPKLIWNA

-153 FLTMIFNE
+153 LLTMIFNE

-249 MASENTKDTAR
+249 MASENTKDTAK

-322 AGLKITRT
+322 GGLKITRT

-372 NIGKANGVEPI
+372 NIGKANGIEPI

-600 FNANDDNDAF
+600 FNANDDSDAF

-637 AAMATRI
+637 EAMATRI

-737 EPVPETAETPAAQ
+737 EPVPETAETPAVQ

-761 APAPVN
+761 AP
-767 EDAPAPVGEEAS
+767 VG
-779 APAPQSADETTAAPA
+779 
-794 TETAQAPVPQDMDSK
+794 
-809 VDAPAPVSEEA
+809 EEA

-847 VDSKVDAPAPVGEEA
+847 VDSRVDAPAPVGEEA
-862 SAPAPQSVDET
+862 SVPAPQSVDET
-873 ATTPVAE
+873 ATTPAAE
-880 TAQTPVPQDI
+880 TAQAPVPQDM
-890 DSEVDAPA
+890 DSGVDAPA
-898 PVGEEAATPAPQDVG
+898 PVGEETVTPASQDVG

-938 AEPTSADGAT
+938 VEPTSAGGAT
-948 PASGVTAPAPVPAQN
+948 PASGVTAPTPAPAQN

-971 PVQGAAPV
+971 PAQGAAPV
-979 SGGTVPGAA
+979 SGVTVPGTA

-1010 ETAATPAVNAP
+1010 ETAATPVVNAP
-1021 APASTTGTNAPTSVP
+1021 APASNTGTSAPTSVP
-1036 GTTPAPSTA
+1036 GTSPAPSTA
-1045 SGQSSTAP
+1045 SGQSSTVP

-1060 TVRPATGA
+1060 TVKPAAGA
-1068 GSVSAPAPSASIPT
+1068 GSVSTPAPSASIPT

-1103 AGTAAGQAQPVSAP
+1103 AGTAMGQAHPVSAP
-1117 ASTTVSAPGSAPTIP
+1117 ASTTVSAPGSVPTTP
-1132 TESSAASAPTSTT
+1132 TESGAASAPASPAPTT
-1145 PATTTPASAPESG
+1145 PTHVSAPESA
-1158 SGTTNDGATAPVVN
+1158 SGTTNGGATAPVVN

-1249 DVPGAGGTDTLGRSD
+1249 NVPGAGGTDTLGRSD
-1264 SAPTST
+1264 NAPTST

-1331 SSFGNDAGSSS
+1331 SSFGNGAGSSS

-1362 SGTSVSAPASSGNT
+1362 SGTSVSALTSSGNT

-1383 SSGSANDSTDTPT
+1383 PSGSANDGTDTPT
-1396 SETGGTSSETVEAP
+1396 SETGGTSSEKVEAP

-1422 GGSGY
+1422 GGAGY

-1491 QNTDAEDVSEPDSAD
+1491 QNTDTEDVSEPDSAD

-1566 SEPEQLAEQK
+1566 SEPEQVAEQK

>member
-1 MSSINSL
+1 
-8 VNQKRNKNLIRRT
+8 
-21 MLAAIAGCLMSV
+21 MLAAVAGCLMSV

-119 SYLINIAHGEKV
+119 SYLINLAHGEKV

-181 SFSGVGSDMTG
+181 SFSSVGSDMTG

-600 FNANDDNDAF
+600 FNANDDSDAF

-737 EPVPETAETPAAQ
+737 EPVPETAETPAVQ

-761 APAPVN
+761 APAPLN

-779 APAPQSADETTAAPA
+779 APAPQSADE
-794 TETAQAPVPQDMDSK
+794 
-809 VDAPAPVSEEA
+809 
-820 SAPAPQSADEAPT
+820 APT
-833 APATETAQAPVPQD
+833 ASATETAQAPVPQD

-880 TAQTPVPQDI
+880 TAQTPVPQDM

-898 PVGEEAATPAPQDVG
+898 PIGEKAATPAPQDVG
-913 GKADAPV
+913 DKADAPV

-938 AEPTSADGAT
+938 AEPASAGGTT
-948 PASGVTAPAPVPAQN
+948 PASGATAPTPAPAQN
-963 PTTNTVNA
+963 STTNTVNA

-979 SGGTVPGAA
+979 SGGTVPGTA
-988 NAPKTANVPGM
+988 NAPKTANVPGT

-1021 APASTTGTNAPTSVP
+1021 APASTTGANAPTSVP
-1036 GTTPAPSTA
+1036 GTSPAPSTA
-1045 SGQSSTAP
+1045 SGQSSTVP

-1060 TVRPATGA
+1060 TVRPAAGA
-1068 GSVSAPAPSASIPT
+1068 GSVSTPAPSASIPT

-1103 AGTAAGQAQPVSAP
+1103 AGTAAGQAQHVSTP

-1132 TESSAASAPTSTT
+1132 TESGAASAPTS
-1145 PATTTPASAPESG
+1145 TTPASAPESG

-1172 HEASAPTAPIP
+1172 HEASVPTVPIP

-1192 SGETASAPSTATTPA
+1192 SGEIASAPSTATTPA

-1220 SDSSSAGGHATTPNE
+1220 SGSSPAGGHETAPNE
-1235 GTTHSE
+1235 GTAHSE
-1241 SSGTGSVS
+1241 SSGTDSVS
-1249 DVPGAGGTDTLGRSD
+1249 NVPGADGTDTLGRSD

-1277 APAQGSGGTM
+1277 APAQGSGGTT

-1295 SAVPESAPAE
+1295 SAAPESAPAE

-1331 SSFGNDAGSSS
+1331 SSFGNGAGSSS

-1376 GSSSESA
+1376 DSSRESA

-1455 AEQQSSG
+1455 AEQQTSG
-1462 SAVTETVDEAGSESN
+1462 SAVTETVDEAGSESH
-1477 TQNSHDDSENYSGG
+1477 TQNSHDDSENYSSG
-1491 QNTDAEDVSEPDSAD
+1491 QNTDTEDVSEPDSAD

-1560 AEHEHE
+1560 AEPEPE
-1566 SEPEQLAEQK
+1566 TEPEQVAEQK

-1636 PEYAPFVVHIKPVW
+1636 PEYTPFVVHIKPVW

-1703 YNGHSN
+1703 YNGRSN
-1709 GQPHFQRYDDQ
+1709 GQSHFQRYDDQ
-1720 KRDSHGHGKQDKKHN
+1720 KRDSQGHGKQNKRND
-1735 PFSGMGDYKRKR
+1735 PFSGIDDYKRKR

>member
-1 MSSINSL
+1 
-8 VNQKRNKNLIRRT
+8 
-21 MLAAIAGCLMSV
+21 MLAAVAGCLMSV

-249 MASENTKDTAR
+249 MASENTKDTAK

-451 KLRSAGHLDDDAHV
+451 KLRSAGHIDDDAHV

-600 FNANDDNDAF
+600 FNANDDSDAF

-750 TNEQPVKDADA
+750 TNEQPVKDTDAA
-761 APAPVN
+761 APAPVS

-779 APAPQSADETTAAPA
+779 APAPQSADETAAAPA

-809 VDAPAPVSEEA
+809 VDTPAPVS
-820 SAPAPQSADEAPT
+820 
-833 APATETAQAPVPQD
+833 
-847 VDSKVDAPAPVGEEA
+847 EEA

-873 ATTPVAE
+873 ATTPAAE
-880 TAQTPVPQDI
+880 TAQAPVPQDM
-890 DSEVDAPA
+890 DSKVDAPT
-898 PVGEEAATPAPQDVG
+898 PVGEEAPTPAPQDVG

-938 AEPTSADGAT
+938 AEPTSAGGAT
-948 PASGVTAPAPVPAQN
+948 PAPGVTAPTAAPAQN
-963 PTTNTVNA
+963 HTTSTVNA
-971 PVQGAAPV
+971 PVQGTAPV
-979 SGGTVPGAA
+979 SGGTVPGTA

-1045 SGQSSTAP
+1045 SGQSSTVP

-1060 TVRPATGA
+1060 TVRPAAGA

-1082 APVSGGSAGVAV
+1082 APVSGSSAGVAA

-1103 AGTAAGQAQPVSAP
+1103 AGTAAGQAQPVSTP
-1117 ASTTVSAPGSAPTIP
+1117 ASTTVSAPGSVPTTP
-1132 TESSAASAPTSTT
+1132 TESGAASAPASPVPTT
-1145 PATTTPASAPESG
+1145 PTHVSTPESG
-1158 SGTTNDGATAPVVN
+1158 SGTTNGGATAPVVN

-1192 SGETASAPSTATTPA
+1192 SGETAPAPSSATTPA

-1220 SDSSSAGGHATTPNE
+1220 SNAPSAGGDATAPNE
-1235 GTTHSE
+1235 GTAHSE
-1241 SSGTGSVS
+1241 SSGTGGVS
-1249 DVPGAGGTDTLGRSD
+1249 NVPGADSADTLGRSD

-1270 NGQESGS
+1270 SGQESSS
-1277 APAQGSGGTM
+1277 APAQGSGGTT
-1287 SPATADTA
+1287 SPATVDTT
-1295 SAVPESAPAE
+1295 SAAPESAPAE
-1305 SATTTNVATPAPVS
+1305 SATTTNVATPAPAS
-1319 DTGSSEPSGDSG
+1319 DTGSSEPSGSSG
-1331 SSFGNDAGSSS
+1331 SSSDNGAGSSS

-1362 SGTSVSAPASSGNT
+1362 SGTSVSAPTSSGDT

-1383 SSGSANDSTDTPT
+1383 PSGSVNDSTDTPT
-1396 SETGGTSSETVEAP
+1396 SETGGTSSEKVEAP

-1432 PPEPETTVET
+1432 PPEPETTVKT

-1455 AEQQSSG
+1455 AEQQSG
-1462 SAVTETVDEAGSESN
+1462 SSTVTETVDEAGSESH

-1491 QNTDAEDVSEPDSAD
+1491 QNTDTEDVPEPDSVD

-1521 TDDAAFDV
+1521 TDDSAFDV

-1541 AQTNSFTA
+1541 AQTNSFTTPA
-1549 PEQEMAEPEPV
+1549 QEMAEPEPV
-1560 AEHEHE
+1560 AESEPE
-1566 SEPEQLAEQK
+1566 SEPEQVAEQK
-1576 RPPIPEAYMTSQS
+1576 RPPIPEAYMTSRS

-1703 YNGHSN
+1703 YNGRSN

-1720 KRDSHGHGKQDKKHN
+1720 KRDSHGHGKQNKRND
-1735 PFSGMGDYKRKR
+1735 PFSGIDDYKRKR

>member
-1 MSSINSL
+1 
-8 VNQKRNKNLIRRT
+8 
-21 MLAAIAGCLMSV
+21 MLAAVAGCLMSV

-181 SFSGVGSDMTG
+181 SFSSVGSDMTG

-779 APAPQSADETTAAPA
+779 AP
-794 TETAQAPVPQDMDSK
+794 V
-809 VDAPAPVSEEA
+809 
-820 SAPAPQSADEAPT
+820 PQSADEAPT

-862 SAPAPQSVDET
+862 SAPAPQ
-873 ATTPVAE
+873 
-880 TAQTPVPQDI
+880 
-890 DSEVDAPA
+890 
-898 PVGEEAATPAPQDVG
+898 DVG

-938 AEPTSADGAT
+938 AEPTSAGGAT
-948 PASGVTAPAPVPAQN
+948 PASGVTAPAPAPAQN
-963 PTTNTVNA
+963 STTNTVNA

-979 SGGTVPGAA
+979 SGGTVPGTA

-1021 APASTTGTNAPTSVP
+1021 APASTTGANAPTSVP

-1045 SGQSSTAP
+1045 SGQSSTVP
-1053 GSGTAPT
+1053 GSGTAPAM
-1060 TVRPATGA
+1060 VRPAAGA

-1103 AGTAAGQAQPVSAP
+1103 AGTAAGQAQPVSTP
-1117 ASTTVSAPGSAPTIP
+1117 ASTTVSAPGSTPTTP
-1132 TESSAASAPTSTT
+1132 TESGTASAPASTT
-1145 PATTTPASAPESG
+1145 PAAPTHVSAPESG
-1158 SGTTNDGATAPVVN
+1158 SGTTNDGATVPVVN
-1172 HEASAPTAPIP
+1172 HEASAPTSPIP

-1192 SGETASAPSTATTPA
+1192 NGEIASASSTATTPV

-1220 SDSSSAGGHATTPNE
+1220 SGSSPAGEHATAPNE

-1249 DVPGAGGTDTLGRSD
+1249 NAPGADGTDTLGRSD

-1277 APAQGSGGTM
+1277 APAQGSGGTT
-1287 SPATADTA
+1287 SPATGDTA
-1295 SAVPESAPAE
+1295 SDTPESAPAE
-1305 SATTTNVATPAPVS
+1305 SATATNVATPAPAS
-1319 DTGSSEPSGDSG
+1319 DTGSSEPSGNSG
-1331 SSFGNDAGSSS
+1331 SSSCNGA
-1342 GSAPASGESA
+1342 
-1352 HAPSGSGSSG
+1352 GSSG
-1362 SGTSVSAPASSGNT
+1362 SGISVSAPASSGDT
-1376 GSSSESA
+1376 GSTGA
-1383 SSGSANDSTDTPT
+1383 SGPSGSVNDSTDTPT
-1396 SETGGTSSETVEAP
+1396 SETGDTSSEKVEAP

-1427 SEGDM
+1427 SEGDT

-1455 AEQQSSG
+1455 AEQQSG
-1462 SAVTETVDEAGSESN
+1462 SSTVTETVDEAGSESH
-1477 TQNSHDDSENYSGG
+1477 TQNSHDDGENYSGG
-1491 QNTDAEDVSEPDSAD
+1491 QNTDTEDVPGPDSVD

-1560 AEHEHE
+1560 AAPEPE
-1566 SEPEQLAEQK
+1566 SEPEQVAEQK

-1689 QARQESRKNSEPRP
+1689 QARQESRKNSEQRP
-1703 YNGHSN
+1703 YNVRSN

-1720 KRDSHGHGKQDKKHN
+1720 KHDSHGHGKQDKRHN
-1735 PFSGMGDYKRKR
+1735 PFSGMGDYKRRR

>member
-21 MLAAIAGCLMSV
+21 MLAAVAGCLMSV

-87 FDSGNNIGNFFIQAI
+87 FDNGNNIGNFFIQAI

-119 SYLINIAHGEKV
+119 SYLINLAHGEKV
-131 ESIPKLIWNA
+131 ESVPKLIWNA

-794 TETAQAPVPQDMDSK
+794 TETAQAPVPQDMDSE
-809 VDAPAPVSEEA
+809 VDAPAPISEEA

-873 ATTPVAE
+873 ATTSVAE

-1132 TESSAASAPTSTT
+1132 TESGAASAPTSTT

-1172 HEASAPTAPIP
+1172 HEASVPTAPIP

-1249 DVPGAGGTDTLGRSD
+1249 NVPGAGGTDTLGRSD

-1331 SSFGNDAGSSS
+1331 SSFGNGAGSSS

-1383 SSGSANDSTDTPT
+1383 LSGSANDSTDTPT

-1427 SEGDM
+1427 SEGNM

>member
-1 MSSINSL
+1 
-8 VNQKRNKNLIRRT
+8 
-21 MLAAIAGCLMSV
+21 MSV

-181 SFSGVGSDMTG
+181 SFSSVGSDMTG

-750 TNEQPVKDADA
+750 TNEQPVKDTDAA
-761 APAPVN
+761 APAPVS

-779 APAPQSADETTAAPA
+779 APAPQSADETAAAPA
-794 TETAQAPVPQDMDSK
+794 TETAQAPVPQDIDSK
-809 VDAPAPVSEEA
+809 VDAP
-820 SAPAPQSADEAPT
+820 T
-833 APATETAQAPVPQD
+833 
-847 VDSKVDAPAPVGEEA
+847 PVGEEA
-862 SAPAPQSVDET
+862 P
-873 ATTPVAE
+873 
-880 TAQTPVPQDI
+880 
-890 DSEVDAPA
+890 
-898 PVGEEAATPAPQDVG
+898 TPAPQDVG

-938 AEPTSADGAT
+938 AEPTSAGGAT
-948 PASGVTAPAPVPAQN
+948 PAPGVTAPTAAPAQN
-963 PTTNTVNA
+963 HTTSTVNA
-971 PVQGAAPV
+971 PVQGTAPV
-979 SGGTVPGAA
+979 SGGTVPGTA

-1045 SGQSSTAP
+1045 SGQSSTVP

-1060 TVRPATGA
+1060 TVRPAAGA

-1082 APVSGGSAGVAV
+1082 APVSGSSAGVAA

-1103 AGTAAGQAQPVSAP
+1103 AGTAAGQAQPVSTP
-1117 ASTTVSAPGSAPTIP
+1117 ASTTVSAPGSVPTTP
-1132 TESSAASAPTSTT
+1132 TESGAASAPASPVPTT
-1145 PATTTPASAPESG
+1145 PTHVSTPESG
-1158 SGTTNDGATAPVVN
+1158 SGTTNGGATAPVVN

-1192 SGETASAPSTATTPA
+1192 SGETAPAPSSATTPA

-1220 SDSSSAGGHATTPNE
+1220 SGSSPAGGHATAPNE

-1249 DVPGAGGTDTLGRSD
+1249 NAPSADGTDTLGRSD

-1277 APAQGSGGTM
+1277 APAQGSGGTT

-1295 SAVPESAPAE
+1295 SAAPESAPAE
-1305 SATTTNVATPAPVS
+1305 SVTTTNVATLAPAS
-1319 DTGSSEPSGDSG
+1319 DMGSSEPSGNS
-1331 SSFGNDAGSSS
+1331 GSSS
-1342 GSAPASGESA
+1342 GNGA
-1352 HAPSGSGSSG
+1352 GSSG
-1362 SGTSVSAPASSGNT
+1362 SGTSVSAPASSGNI

-1383 SSGSANDSTDTPT
+1383 PFGSVNDSTDTPT
-1396 SETGGTSSETVEAP
+1396 SETGGTSSEKVEAP

-1442 ETAATEVVQVEQA
+1442 ETDATEVVQVEQA
-1455 AEQQSSG
+1455 AEQQTSG
-1462 SAVTETVDEAGSESN
+1462 SAVTETVDEAGSESH

-1491 QNTDAEDVSEPDSAD
+1491 QNTDTEDVSEPDSAD

-1560 AEHEHE
+1560 AESEPE
-1566 SEPEQLAEQK
+1566 SEPEQVAEQK

>member
-1 MSSINSL
+1 
-8 VNQKRNKNLIRRT
+8 
-21 MLAAIAGCLMSV
+21 MLAAVAGCLMSV

-737 EPVPETAETPAAQ
+737 ETASETAETPAAQ
-750 TNEQPVKDADA
+750 TNEQPVKDVDA
-761 APAPVN
+761 APAPLN
-767 EDAPAPVGEEAS
+767 EDAPAPVG
-779 APAPQSADETTAAPA
+779 
-794 TETAQAPVPQDMDSK
+794 
-809 VDAPAPVSEEA
+809 EEA

-862 SAPAPQSVDET
+862 SAPAPQSVDAT
-873 ATTPVAE
+873 ATTPIAE
-880 TAQTPVPQDI
+880 TAQTPVPQDM

-898 PVGEEAATPAPQDVG
+898 PVGEEAVTHAPQDVG
-913 GKADAPV
+913 DKAYAPV

-938 AEPTSADGAT
+938 AEPTSAGGAT
-948 PASGVTAPAPVPAQN
+948 PVSGVTAPAPAPAQN

-971 PVQGAAPV
+971 LVQGAAPV
-979 SGGTVPGAA
+979 SGGTVPGTA

-1010 ETAATPAVNAP
+1010 ETAATPAVNTP
-1021 APASTTGTNAPTSVP
+1021 APASTTGANAPTSVP
-1036 GTTPAPSTA
+1036 GTTPTPSTT
-1045 SGQSSTAP
+1045 SGQSSTVP
-1053 GSGTAPT
+1053 GSGTAPAKAKPT
-1060 TVRPATGA
+1060 TGA
-1068 GSVSAPAPSASIPT
+1068 GSVSAPAPSASIPS
-1082 APVSGGSAGVAV
+1082 APVSGDS
-1094 AAGVAAGAV
+1094 AGVAAGAV
-1103 AGTAAGQAQPVSAP
+1103 AGTATGQAHPVSAP
-1117 ASTTVSAPGSAPTIP
+1117 ASTTVSAPGSVPTTP
-1132 TESSAASAPTSTT
+1132 TESGAASAPASPAPTT
-1145 PATTTPASAPESG
+1145 PTHVSAPESG
-1158 SGTTNDGATAPVVN
+1158 SGTTNGGATAPVVN

-1207 TQITPETASAPSE
+1207 TQITPEMASAPSE

-1241 SSGTGSVS
+1241 SSGTDSVS
-1249 DVPGAGGTDTLGRSD
+1249 NVPGADGTDTLGRSD
-1264 SAPTST
+1264 SASTST

-1331 SSFGNDAGSSS
+1331 SSFGNGAGSSS

-1427 SEGDM
+1427 SEGNM

-1566 SEPEQLAEQK
+1566 SEPEQVAEQK

-1703 YNGHSN
+1703 YNGRSN

-1720 KRDSHGHGKQDKKHN
+1720 KRDSQGHGKQNKRNN
-1735 PFSGMGDYKRKR
+1735 PFSGMDDYKRKR

>member
-1 MSSINSL
+1 
-8 VNQKRNKNLIRRT
+8 
-21 MLAAIAGCLMSV
+21 MLAAVAGCLMSV

-87 FDSGNNIGNFFIQAI
+87 FDNGNNIGNFFIQAI

-119 SYLINIAHGEKV
+119 SYLINLAHGEKV
-131 ESIPKLIWNA
+131 ESVPKLIWNA

-153 FLTMIFNE
+153 LLTMIFNE

-249 MASENTKDTAR
+249 MASENTKDTAK

-430 ASGALNADS
+430 ASGALNTDS

-779 APAPQSADETTAAPA
+779 APAPQSADE
-794 TETAQAPVPQDMDSK
+794 
-809 VDAPAPVSEEA
+809 
-820 SAPAPQSADEAPT
+820 APT

-847 VDSKVDAPAPVGEEA
+847 VDSKVDAHAPVGEEA
-862 SAPAPQSVDET
+862 SAPAPQSVDAT
-873 ATTPVAE
+873 ATTPIAE
-880 TAQTPVPQDI
+880 TAQTPVPQDM

-898 PVGEEAATPAPQDVG
+898 PVGEEAVTHAPQDVG
-913 GKADAPV
+913 DKADAPV

-938 AEPTSADGAT
+938 AEPTSAGGAT
-948 PASGVTAPAPVPAQN
+948 PASGVTAPAPAPAQN

-979 SGGTVPGAA
+979 SGGTVPGTA

-1132 TESSAASAPTSTT
+1132 TESGAASAPTSTT

-1172 HEASAPTAPIP
+1172 HEASVPTAPIP

-1192 SGETASAPSTATTPA
+1192 SGE
-1207 TQITPETASAPSE
+1207 IASAPSE
-1220 SDSSSAGGHATTPNE
+1220 SGSSRAGGHETAPNE
-1235 GTTHSE
+1235 GTAHSE
-1241 SSGTGSVS
+1241 SSGTDSVS
-1249 DVPGAGGTDTLGRSD
+1249 NVPGTDGTDTLGRSD

-1277 APAQGSGGTM
+1277 APAQGSGGTT
-1287 SPATADTA
+1287 SPANADTA
-1295 SAVPESAPAE
+1295 SAAPESAPAE
-1305 SATTTNVATPAPVS
+1305 SAATTNVATPAPVS

-1331 SSFGNDAGSSS
+1331 SSFGNGAGSSS

-1352 HAPSGSGSSG
+1352 LAPSGSGSSG

-1376 GSSSESA
+1376 DSSSESA
-1383 SSGSANDSTDTPT
+1383 PSGSANDGTDTPT
-1396 SETGGTSSETVEAP
+1396 SETGGTSSEKVEAP

-1422 GGSGY
+1422 GGAGY
-1427 SEGDM
+1427 SEGNM

-1442 ETAATEVVQVEQA
+1442 ETDATEVVQVEQA
-1455 AEQQSSG
+1455 AEQQTSG
-1462 SAVTETVDEAGSESN
+1462 SAVTETVDEAGSESH

-1491 QNTDAEDVSEPDSAD
+1491 QNTDTEDVSEPDSAD

-1560 AEHEHE
+1560 AEPEPE
-1566 SEPEQLAEQK
+1566 SEPEQVAEQK

-1703 YNGHSN
+1703 YNGRSN

>member
-1 MSSINSL
+1 
-8 VNQKRNKNLIRRT
+8 
-21 MLAAIAGCLMSV
+21 MLAAVAGCLMSV

-750 TNEQPVKDADA
+750 TNEQPVKDVDA
-761 APAPVN
+761 APAPLN
-767 EDAPAPVGEEAS
+767 EDAPAPVG
-779 APAPQSADETTAAPA
+779 
-794 TETAQAPVPQDMDSK
+794 
-809 VDAPAPVSEEA
+809 EEA

-862 SAPAPQSVDET
+862 SAPAPQSVDAT
-873 ATTPVAE
+873 ATTPIAE
-880 TAQTPVPQDI
+880 TAQTPVPQDM

-898 PVGEEAATPAPQDVG
+898 PVGEEAVTHAPQDVG
-913 GKADAPV
+913 DKADAPV

-931 QSADGKV
+931 QSANGKV
-938 AEPTSADGAT
+938 AEPTSAGGAT
-948 PASGVTAPAPVPAQN
+948 PASGVTAPAPAPAQN

-979 SGGTVPGAA
+979 SGGTVPGTA
-988 NAPKTANVPGM
+988 NVPKTANVPGM

-1021 APASTTGTNAPTSVP
+1021 APGSTTGANAPTSVP

-1045 SGQSSTAP
+1045 SGQSSTVP

-1060 TVRPATGA
+1060 TVRPAAGA
-1068 GSVSAPAPSASIPT
+1068 GSVSAQAPSASIPT

-1103 AGTAAGQAQPVSAP
+1103 AGTATGQAHPVSAP
-1117 ASTTVSAPGSAPTIP
+1117 ASTTVSAPGSVPTTP
-1132 TESSAASAPTSTT
+1132 TESGAASAPASPAPTT
-1145 PATTTPASAPESG
+1145 PTHVSAPESG
-1158 SGTTNDGATAPVVN
+1158 SGTTNGGATAPVVN

-1207 TQITPETASAPSE
+1207 TQITPETALAPSE

-1249 DVPGAGGTDTLGRSD
+1249 NVPGAGGTDTLGRSD

-1331 SSFGNDAGSSS
+1331 SSFGNGAGSSS
-1342 GSAPASGESA
+1342 DSAPASGESA
-1352 HAPSGSGSSG
+1352 HVPSGSGSSG

-1376 GSSSESA
+1376 DSSSESA
-1383 SSGSANDSTDTPT
+1383 PSGSANDGTDTPT
-1396 SETGGTSSETVEAP
+1396 SETGGTSSEKVEAP

-1422 GGSGY
+1422 GGAGY

-1442 ETAATEVVQVEQA
+1442 ETDATEVVQVEQA
-1455 AEQQSSG
+1455 AEQQTSG
-1462 SAVTETVDEAGSESN
+1462 SAVTETVDEAGSESH

-1491 QNTDAEDVSEPDSAD
+1491 QNTDTEDVSEPDSAD

-1560 AEHEHE
+1560 AEPEPE
-1566 SEPEQLAEQK
+1566 SEPEQVAEPK

-1703 YNGHSN
+1703 YNGRSN

>member
-1 MSSINSL
+1 
-8 VNQKRNKNLIRRT
+8 

-87 FDSGNNIGNFFIQAI
+87 FDSGNNIGNFFIRAI

-346 GNVFG
+346 GKVFG
-351 GVASVAGHVAGVGK
+351 GVASVAGYVAGVGK

-737 EPVPETAETPAAQ
+737 ETASETAETPAAQ
-750 TNEQPVKDADA
+750 TNEQPVKDVDA
-761 APAPVN
+761 APAPLN
-767 EDAPAPVGEEAS
+767 EDAPAPVG
-779 APAPQSADETTAAPA
+779 
-794 TETAQAPVPQDMDSK
+794 
-809 VDAPAPVSEEA
+809 EEA

-847 VDSKVDAPAPVGEEA
+847 VDSKVDAHAPVGEEA
-862 SAPAPQSVDET
+862 SAPAPQSVDAT

-880 TAQTPVPQDI
+880 TAQTPVPQDM

-898 PVGEEAATPAPQDVG
+898 SIGEKAATPAPQDVG
-913 GKADAPV
+913 DKADAPV

-938 AEPTSADGAT
+938 AEPTSAGGAT
-948 PASGVTAPAPVPAQN
+948 PAPGVTAPTAAPAQN

-971 PVQGAAPV
+971 PVQGTAPV

-1010 ETAATPAVNAP
+1010 ETAVTPAVNAP

-1132 TESSAASAPTSTT
+1132 TESGAASAPTSTT

-1172 HEASAPTAPIP
+1172 HEASVPTAPIP

-1192 SGETASAPSTATTPA
+1192 SGEIASAPSTATTPA
-1207 TQITPETASAPSE
+1207 TQITLETASAPSE
-1220 SDSSSAGGHATTPNE
+1220 SGSSRAGGHETAPNE
-1235 GTTHSE
+1235 GTAHSE
-1241 SSGTGSVS
+1241 SSGTDSVS
-1249 DVPGAGGTDTLGRSD
+1249 NVPGTDGTDTLGRSD

-1277 APAQGSGGTM
+1277 APVQGSSGGTT
-1287 SPATADTA
+1287 SPATADTT
-1295 SAVPESAPAE
+1295 SAAPEFAPAE

-1331 SSFGNDAGSSS
+1331 SGSGNGAGSSS

-1362 SGTSVSAPASSGNT
+1362 SGTSVSAPTSSGNT

-1383 SSGSANDSTDTPT
+1383 PSGSANDGTDTPT
-1396 SETGGTSSETVEAP
+1396 SETGGTSSEKVEAP

-1422 GGSGY
+1422 GGAGY

-1491 QNTDAEDVSEPDSAD
+1491 QNTDTEDVSEPDSAD

-1560 AEHEHE
+1560 AEPEHE
-1566 SEPEQLAEQK
+1566 SEPEQVAEQK

-1689 QARQESRKNSEPRP
+1689 QARQEFRKNSEPRP
-1703 YNGHSN
+1703 YDGHSN

-1735 PFSGMGDYKRKR
+1735 PFSGMDDYKRKR

>member
-1 MSSINSL
+1 
-8 VNQKRNKNLIRRT
+8 

-46 FFGLVVTVIA
+46 FLGLVVTVIA

-670 KAMEDHIKENAQ
+670 KAMEDHIKGNAR

-750 TNEQPVKDADA
+750 TNEQPVKDVDA
-761 APAPVN
+761 APAPLN

-779 APAPQSADETTAAPA
+779 APAPQSADE
-794 TETAQAPVPQDMDSK
+794 
-809 VDAPAPVSEEA
+809 
-820 SAPAPQSADEAPT
+820 APT
-833 APATETAQAPVPQD
+833 APATETTQAPVPQD

-862 SAPAPQSVDET
+862 SAPAPQSVDAT
-873 ATTPVAE
+873 ATTPIAE
-880 TAQTPVPQDI
+880 TAQTPVPQDM

-898 PVGEEAATPAPQDVG
+898 PIGEEAVTHAPQDVG
-913 GKADAPV
+913 DKADAPV

-938 AEPTSADGAT
+938 AETTSAGGAT
-948 PASGVTAPAPVPAQN
+948 PASGVTAPAPAPAQN

-979 SGGTVPGAA
+979 SGGTVPGTA
-988 NAPKTANVPGM
+988 NPPKTANVPGM

-1021 APASTTGTNAPTSVP
+1021 APGSTTGANAPTSVP

-1045 SGQSSTAP
+1045 SGQSSTVP

-1060 TVRPATGA
+1060 TVRPAAGA
-1068 GSVSAPAPSASIPT
+1068 GSVSAQAPSASIPT

-1103 AGTAAGQAQPVSAP
+1103 AGTATGQAHPVSAP
-1117 ASTTVSAPGSAPTIP
+1117 ASTTVSAPGSVPTTP
-1132 TESSAASAPTSTT
+1132 TESGAASAPASPAPTT
-1145 PATTTPASAPESG
+1145 PTHVSAPESG
-1158 SGTTNDGATAPVVN
+1158 SGTTNGGATAPVVN

-1506 EPDTQDETEDTEFDA
+1506 EPDTQDETEDMEFDA

>member
-1 MSSINSL
+1 
-8 VNQKRNKNLIRRT
+8 

-119 SYLINIAHGEKV
+119 SYLINIAHDEKV

-737 EPVPETAETPAAQ
+737 ETASETAETPAAQ
-750 TNEQPVKDADA
+750 TNEQPVKDVDA
-761 APAPVN
+761 APAPLN
-767 EDAPAPVGEEAS
+767 EDAPAPVG
-779 APAPQSADETTAAPA
+779 
-794 TETAQAPVPQDMDSK
+794 
-809 VDAPAPVSEEA
+809 EEA

-847 VDSKVDAPAPVGEEA
+847 VDSKVDAHAPVGEEA
-862 SAPAPQSVDET
+862 SAPAPQSVDAT
-873 ATTPVAE
+873 ATTPIAE
-880 TAQTPVPQDI
+880 TAQTPVPQDM

-898 PVGEEAATPAPQDVG
+898 PVGEEAVTHAPQDVG
-913 GKADAPV
+913 DKADAPV

-938 AEPTSADGAT
+938 AEPTSAGGAT
-948 PASGVTAPAPVPAQN
+948 PASGVTAPAPAPAQN

-979 SGGTVPGAA
+979 SGGTVPGTA

-1021 APASTTGTNAPTSVP
+1021 APGSTTGANAPTSVP

-1045 SGQSSTAP
+1045 SGQSSTVP

-1060 TVRPATGA
+1060 TVRPAAGA
-1068 GSVSAPAPSASIPT
+1068 GSVSAQAPSASIPT

-1103 AGTAAGQAQPVSAP
+1103 AGTATGQAHPVSAP
-1117 ASTTVSAPGSAPTIP
+1117 ASTTVSAPGSVPTTP
-1132 TESSAASAPTSTT
+1132 TESGAASAPASPAPTT
-1145 PATTTPASAPESG
+1145 PTHVSAPESG
-1158 SGTTNDGATAPVVN
+1158 SGTTNGGATAPVVN

-1207 TQITPETASAPSE
+1207 TQITPETA
-1220 SDSSSAGGHATTPNE
+1220 
-1235 GTTHSE
+1235 
-1241 SSGTGSVS
+1241 
-1249 DVPGAGGTDTLGRSD
+1249 
-1264 SAPTST
+1264 
-1270 NGQESGS
+1270 S

-1331 SSFGNDAGSSS
+1331 SSFGNGAGSSS

-1362 SGTSVSAPASSGNT
+1362 SGTSVSALTSSGNT

-1383 SSGSANDSTDTPT
+1383 PSGSANDGTDTPT
-1396 SETGGTSSETVEAP
+1396 SETGGTSSEKVEAP

-1417 AVGET
+1417 AVGKT
-1422 GGSGY
+1422 GGAGY

-1491 QNTDAEDVSEPDSAD
+1491 QNTDTEDVSEPDSAD

-1566 SEPEQLAEQK
+1566 SEPEQVAEQK

-1735 PFSGMGDYKRKR
+1735 PFSGMGNYKRKR

>member
-1 MSSINSL
+1 
-8 VNQKRNKNLIRRT
+8 
-21 MLAAIAGCLMSV
+21 MLAAVAGCLMSV

-87 FDSGNNIGNFFIQAI
+87 FDNGNNIGNFFIQAI

-119 SYLINIAHGEKV
+119 SYLINLAHGEKV
-131 ESIPKLIWNA
+131 ESVPKLIWNA

-737 EPVPETAETPAAQ
+737 ETASETAETPAAQ
-750 TNEQPVKDADA
+750 TNEQPVKDVDA
-761 APAPVN
+761 APAPLN
-767 EDAPAPVGEEAS
+767 EDAPAPVG
-779 APAPQSADETTAAPA
+779 
-794 TETAQAPVPQDMDSK
+794 
-809 VDAPAPVSEEA
+809 EEA

-862 SAPAPQSVDET
+862 SAPAPQSVDAT
-873 ATTPVAE
+873 ATTPITE
-880 TAQTPVPQDI
+880 TAQTPVPQDM

-898 PVGEEAATPAPQDVG
+898 PVGEEAVTHAPQDVG
-913 GKADAPV
+913 DKAYAPV

-938 AEPTSADGAT
+938 AEPTSAGGAT
-948 PASGVTAPAPVPAQN
+948 PVSGVTAPAKAK
-963 PTTNTVNA
+963 PT
-971 PVQGAAPV
+971 
-979 SGGTVPGAA
+979 
-988 NAPKTANVPGM
+988 
-999 AANNMPASTAP
+999 
-1010 ETAATPAVNAP
+1010 
-1021 APASTTGTNAPTSVP
+1021 
-1036 GTTPAPSTA
+1036 
-1045 SGQSSTAP
+1045 
-1053 GSGTAPT
+1053 
-1060 TVRPATGA
+1060 TGA
-1068 GSVSAPAPSASIPT
+1068 GSVSAPAPSASIPS
-1082 APVSGGSAGVAV
+1082 APVSGDS
-1094 AAGVAAGAV
+1094 AGVAAGAV
-1103 AGTAAGQAQPVSAP
+1103 AGTATGQAHPVSAP
-1117 ASTTVSAPGSAPTIP
+1117 ASTTVSAPGSVPTTP
-1132 TESSAASAPTSTT
+1132 TESGAASAPASPAPTT
-1145 PATTTPASAPESG
+1145 PTHVSAPESG
-1158 SGTTNDGATAPVVN
+1158 SGTTNGGATAPVVN

-1249 DVPGAGGTDTLGRSD
+1249 NVPGAGGTDTLGRSD
-1264 SAPTST
+1264 SAPTSI

-1331 SSFGNDAGSSS
+1331 SSFGNGAGSSS

-1566 SEPEQLAEQK
+1566 SEPEQVAEQK

-1703 YNGHSN
+1703 YNGRSN

-1720 KRDSHGHGKQDKKHN
+1720 KRDSQGHGKQNKRNN
-1735 PFSGMGDYKRKR
+1735 PFSGMDDYKRKR

>member
-1 MSSINSL
+1 
-8 VNQKRNKNLIRRT
+8 
-21 MLAAIAGCLMSV
+21 MLAAVAGCLMSV

-119 SYLINIAHGEKV
+119 SYLINLAHGEKV

-181 SFSGVGSDMTG
+181 SFSSVGSDMTG

-372 NIGKANGVEPI
+372 NIGKANGIEPI

-451 KLRSAGHLDDDAHV
+451 KLRSAGHIDDDAHV

-688 AMLADGGHVTGM
+688 AMLADGWHVTGM

-750 TNEQPVKDADA
+750 TNEQPVKDTDA
-761 APAPVN
+761 A
-767 EDAPAPVGEEAS
+767 
-779 APAPQSADETTAAPA
+779 
-794 TETAQAPVPQDMDSK
+794 
-809 VDAPAPVSEEA
+809 APAPVSE
-820 SAPAPQSADEAPT
+820 
-833 APATETAQAPVPQD
+833 
-847 VDSKVDAPAPVGEEA
+847 DAPAPVGEEA

-873 ATTPVAE
+873 ATTPAAE
-880 TAQTPVPQDI
+880 TAQAPVPQDM
-890 DSEVDAPA
+890 DSKVDAPA
-898 PVGEEAATPAPQDVG
+898 PVGEEAPTPAPQDVG

-938 AEPTSADGAT
+938 AEPTSAGGAT
-948 PASGVTAPAPVPAQN
+948 PAPGVTAPTAAPAQN
-963 PTTNTVNA
+963 PTTSTVNA
-971 PVQGAAPV
+971 PVQGTAPV
-979 SGGTVPGAA
+979 SGGTVPGTA
-988 NAPKTANVPGM
+988 NTPKTANVPGM

-1010 ETAATPAVNAP
+1010 ETAATPA
-1021 APASTTGTNAPTSVP
+1021 
-1036 GTTPAPSTA
+1036 
-1045 SGQSSTAP
+1045 
-1053 GSGTAPT
+1053 
-1060 TVRPATGA
+1060 
-1068 GSVSAPAPSASIPT
+1068 
-1082 APVSGGSAGVAV
+1082 
-1094 AAGVAAGAV
+1094 
-1103 AGTAAGQAQPVSAP
+1103 
-1117 ASTTVSAPGSAPTIP
+1117 
-1132 TESSAASAPTSTT
+1132 
-1145 PATTTPASAPESG
+1145 
-1158 SGTTNDGATAPVVN
+1158 
-1172 HEASAPTAPIP
+1172 
-1183 ATAPASTQE
+1183 
-1192 SGETASAPSTATTPA
+1192 

-1220 SDSSSAGGHATTPNE
+1220 SNAPSAGGHATAPNE
-1235 GTTHSE
+1235 GTAHSE

-1249 DVPGAGGTDTLGRSD
+1249 NVPGADGTDTLGRSD

-1277 APAQGSGGTM
+1277 APAQGSGGTT
-1287 SPATADTA
+1287 SPATADTT

-1305 SATTTNVATPAPVS
+1305 SATTTNVATPAPAS

-1331 SSFGNDAGSSS
+1331 SSSDNSAGCSS

-1362 SGTSVSAPASSGNT
+1362 SGTSVSAPTSSGDT

-1383 SSGSANDSTDTPT
+1383 PSGSVNDSTDTPT
-1396 SETGGTSSETVEAP
+1396 SETAGTSSEKVEAP

-1455 AEQQSSG
+1455 AEQQSGG
-1462 SAVTETVDEAGSESN
+1462 STVTETVDEAGSESN

-1491 QNTDAEDVSEPDSAD
+1491 QNTDTDDVPEPDFAD

-1560 AEHEHE
+1560 AEPE
-1566 SEPEQLAEQK
+1566 SEPEQVAEQK

-1689 QARQESRKNSEPRP
+1689 QARQESSKNSEPRP

-1720 KRDSHGHGKQDKKHN
+1720 KRDSHGHGKQDKRHN
-1735 PFSGMGDYKRKR
+1735 PFSGMGDYKRRR

>member
-1 MSSINSL
+1 
-8 VNQKRNKNLIRRT
+8 
-21 MLAAIAGCLMSV
+21 MLAAVAGCLMSV

-87 FDSGNNIGNFFIQAI
+87 FDNGNNIGNFFIQAI

-119 SYLINIAHGEKV
+119 SYLINLAHGEKV
-131 ESIPKLIWNA
+131 ESVPKLIWNA

-153 FLTMIFNE
+153 LLTMIFNE

-249 MASENTKDTAR
+249 MASENTKDTAK

-430 ASGALNADS
+430 ASGALNTDS

-600 FNANDDNDAF
+600 FNANDDNNAF

-726 SQATCTFTRDE
+726 SRATCTFTRDE

-750 TNEQPVKDADA
+750 TNEQPVKDVDA
-761 APAPVN
+761 APAPLN
-767 EDAPAPVGEEAS
+767 EDAPAPVG
-779 APAPQSADETTAAPA
+779 
-794 TETAQAPVPQDMDSK
+794 
-809 VDAPAPVSEEA
+809 EEA

-862 SAPAPQSVDET
+862 SAPAPQSVDAT
-873 ATTPVAE
+873 ATTPIAE
-880 TAQTPVPQDI
+880 TAQTPVPQDM

-898 PVGEEAATPAPQDVG
+898 PVGEEAVTHAPQDVG
-913 GKADAPV
+913 DKADAPV

-938 AEPTSADGAT
+938 VEPTSAGGAT
-948 PASGVTAPAPVPAQN
+948 PASGVTAPAPAPAQN

-979 SGGTVPGAA
+979 SGGTVPGTA

-1021 APASTTGTNAPTSVP
+1021 APGSTTGANAPTSVP

-1045 SGQSSTAP
+1045 SGQSSTVP

-1060 TVRPATGA
+1060 TVRPAAGA
-1068 GSVSAPAPSASIPT
+1068 GSVSAQAPSASIPT

-1103 AGTAAGQAQPVSAP
+1103 AGTATGQAHPVSAP
-1117 ASTTVSAPGSAPTIP
+1117 ASTTVSAPGSVPTTH
-1132 TESSAASAPTSTT
+1132 TESGAASAPASPAPTT
-1145 PATTTPASAPESG
+1145 PTHVSAPESG
-1158 SGTTNDGATAPVVN
+1158 SGTTNGGATAPVVN

-1249 DVPGAGGTDTLGRSD
+1249 NVPGAGGTDTLGRSD

-1331 SSFGNDAGSSS
+1331 SSFGNGAGSSS

-1376 GSSSESA
+1376 DSSSESA

-1427 SEGDM
+1427 SEGNM
-1432 PPEPETTVET
+1432 PPEPETTVKT

-1455 AEQQSSG
+1455 AEQQTSG
-1462 SAVTETVDEAGSESN
+1462 SAVTETVDEAGSESH
-1477 TQNSHDDSENYSGG
+1477 TQKSHDDSENYSGG
-1491 QNTDAEDVSEPDSAD
+1491 QNTDTEDVSEPDSAD

-1566 SEPEQLAEQK
+1566 SEPEQVAEQK

>member
-1 MSSINSL
+1 
-8 VNQKRNKNLIRRT
+8 
-21 MLAAIAGCLMSV
+21 MLAAVAGCLMAV

-119 SYLINIAHGEKV
+119 SYLINLAHGEKV

-181 SFSGVGSDMTG
+181 SFSSVGSDMTG

-372 NIGKANGVEPI
+372 NIGKANGIEPI

-750 TNEQPVKDADA
+750 TNEQPVKDTDAA

-767 EDAPAPVGEEAS
+767 EDAPAPVG
-779 APAPQSADETTAAPA
+779 
-794 TETAQAPVPQDMDSK
+794 
-809 VDAPAPVSEEA
+809 EEA

-847 VDSKVDAPAPVGEEA
+847 VDSKVDAPVPVGEEA
-862 SAPAPQSVDET
+862 SAPAPQNVDET
-873 ATTPVAE
+873 ATTPATE
-880 TAQTPVPQDI
+880 TAQAPVPQDM
-890 DSEVDAPA
+890 DSKVDAPA
-898 PVGEEAATPAPQDVG
+898 PVGEEAATLAPQDVG

-920 PASENASAPAT
+920 PANENASAPAT

-948 PASGVTAPAPVPAQN
+948 PASGVTAPTPAPAQN

-971 PVQGAAPV
+971 PAQGAAPV
-979 SGGTVPGAA
+979 SGGTVPGTA

-999 AANNMPASTAP
+999 AASNMPASTAP
-1010 ETAATPAVNAP
+1010 ETAATPVANAP
-1021 APASTTGTNAPTSVP
+1021 APASNTGTSAPTSVP
-1036 GTTPAPSTA
+1036 GTSPAPSTA
-1045 SGQSSTAP
+1045 SGQSSTVP

-1060 TVRPATGA
+1060 TVRPAAGA
-1068 GSVSAPAPSASIPT
+1068 CSVSAPAPSASIPT
-1082 APVSGGSAGVAV
+1082 APVSGDSAGVAV

-1103 AGTAAGQAQPVSAP
+1103 AGTAAGQAQPVSTP
-1117 ASTTVSAPGSAPTIP
+1117 ASTTVSAPGSAPTTP
-1132 TESSAASAPTSTT
+1132 TESGAASAPASPS
-1145 PATTTPASAPESG
+1145 PAAPTHVSAPESG

-1192 SGETASAPSTATTPA
+1192 SGETASAPSTATTHA

-1220 SDSSSAGGHATTPNE
+1220 SGSSPAGGHATAPNE

-1249 DVPGAGGTDTLGRSD
+1249 NAPSADGTDTLGRSD

-1270 NGQESGS
+1270 NGQ
-1277 APAQGSGGTM
+1277 GSGGTT
-1287 SPATADTA
+1287 SPATADTT

-1305 SATTTNVATPAPVS
+1305 SATTTNVATPAPAS
-1319 DTGSSEPSGDSG
+1319 DTGSSEPSGSSG
-1331 SSFGNDAGSSS
+1331 SSSDNSAGSSS

-1362 SGTSVSAPASSGNT
+1362 SGTSVSAPTSSGDT

-1383 SSGSANDSTDTPT
+1383 PSGSVNDSTDTPT
-1396 SETGGTSSETVEAP
+1396 SETAGTSSEKVEAP

-1432 PPEPETTVET
+1432 PPEPETTVEA

-1455 AEQQSSG
+1455 AEQQSGG
-1462 SAVTETVDEAGSESN
+1462 STVTETVDEAGSESN

-1491 QNTDAEDVSEPDSAD
+1491 QNTDTDDVPEPDFSD

-1560 AEHEHE
+1560 AEPE
-1566 SEPEQLAEQK
+1566 SEPEQVAEQK

-1720 KRDSHGHGKQDKKHN
+1720 KRDSHGHGKQDKRHN
-1735 PFSGMGDYKRKR
+1735 PFSGMGDYKRRR

>member
-1 MSSINSL
+1 
-8 VNQKRNKNLIRRT
+8 
-21 MLAAIAGCLMSV
+21 MLAAVAGCLMSV

-181 SFSGVGSDMTG
+181 SFSSVGSDMTG

-511 KYDSMQV
+511 KCDSMQV

-737 EPVPETAETPAAQ
+737 ETVPETAETPAAQ
-750 TNEQPVKDADA
+750 TNEQPVKDMDAA
-761 APAPVN
+761 APAPVS
-767 EDAPAPVGEEAS
+767 EDAPAPVDEEAS
-779 APAPQSADETTAAPA
+779 T
-794 TETAQAPVPQDMDSK
+794 
-809 VDAPAPVSEEA
+809 
-820 SAPAPQSADEAPT
+820 PAPQSADEAPT

-938 AEPTSADGAT
+938 AEPTSAGGAT
-948 PASGVTAPAPVPAQN
+948 PASGVTAPAPAPAQN
-963 PTTNTVNA
+963 STTNTVNA

-979 SGGTVPGAA
+979 SGGTVPGTA

-1021 APASTTGTNAPTSVP
+1021 APASTTGANAPTSVP

-1045 SGQSSTAP
+1045 SGQSSTVP

-1060 TVRPATGA
+1060 TVRPAAGA

-1117 ASTTVSAPGSAPTIP
+1117 ASTTVSAPGSAPTTP
-1132 TESSAASAPTSTT
+1132 TESGAVSAPAS
-1145 PATTTPASAPESG
+1145 PAPAAPTHVSAPESG

-1192 SGETASAPSTATTPA
+1192 SGETAPAPSTATTHA

-1220 SDSSSAGGHATTPNE
+1220 SGSSPAGGHATAPNE

-1249 DVPGAGGTDTLGRSD
+1249 NAPSADGTDTLGRSD

-1277 APAQGSGGTM
+1277 APAQGSGGTT

-1295 SAVPESAPAE
+1295 SAAPESAPAE
-1305 SATTTNVATPAPVS
+1305 SVTTTNVATLAPAS
-1319 DTGSSEPSGDSG
+1319 DTGSSEPSGNS
-1331 SSFGNDAGSSS
+1331 GSSS
-1342 GSAPASGESA
+1342 GNGA
-1352 HAPSGSGSSG
+1352 GSSG
-1362 SGTSVSAPASSGNT
+1362 SGTSVSAPASSGNI

-1383 SSGSANDSTDTPT
+1383 PFGSVNDSTDTPT
-1396 SETGGTSSETVEAP
+1396 SETGGTSSEKVEAP

-1432 PPEPETTVET
+1432 PPEPETTVKT

-1455 AEQQSSG
+1455 AEQQSG
-1462 SAVTETVDEAGSESN
+1462 SSTVTETVDEAGSESH

-1491 QNTDAEDVSEPDSAD
+1491 QNTDTEDVPEPDSVD

-1521 TDDAAFDV
+1521 TDDSAFDV

-1560 AEHEHE
+1560 AAPEPE
-1566 SEPEQLAEQK
+1566 SEPEQVAEQK

-1689 QARQESRKNSEPRP
+1689 QARQESRKNSEQRP
-1703 YNGHSN
+1703 YNVRSN

-1720 KRDSHGHGKQDKKHN
+1720 KHDSHGHGKQDKRHN
-1735 PFSGMGDYKRKR
+1735 PFSGMGDYKRRR

>member
-1 MSSINSL
+1 
-8 VNQKRNKNLIRRT
+8 
-21 MLAAIAGCLMSV
+21 MLAAVAGCLMSV

-600 FNANDDNDAF
+600 FNANDDSDAF

-750 TNEQPVKDADA
+750 TNEQPVKDVDA
-761 APAPVN
+761 APAPLN
-767 EDAPAPVGEEAS
+767 EDAPAPVG
-779 APAPQSADETTAAPA
+779 
-794 TETAQAPVPQDMDSK
+794 
-809 VDAPAPVSEEA
+809 EEA

-862 SAPAPQSVDET
+862 SAPAPQSVDAT
-873 ATTPVAE
+873 ATTPIAE
-880 TAQTPVPQDI
+880 TAQTPVPQDM

-898 PVGEEAATPAPQDVG
+898 PVGEEAVTPAPQDVG

-931 QSADGKV
+931 QSTDGKV
-938 AEPTSADGAT
+938 AEPTSAGGAT
-948 PASGVTAPAPVPAQN
+948 PASGVTTPAPAPAQN

-979 SGGTVPGAA
+979 SGGTVPGTA

-1010 ETAATPAVNAP
+1010 ETAATPAVNTP
-1021 APASTTGTNAPTSVP
+1021 APASTTGANAPTSVP
-1036 GTTPAPSTA
+1036 GTTHTPSTT
-1045 SGQSSTAP
+1045 SGQSSTVP
-1053 GSGTAPT
+1053 GSGTAPAKAKPT
-1060 TVRPATGA
+1060 TGA
-1068 GSVSAPAPSASIPT
+1068 GSVSAPAPSASIPS
-1082 APVSGGSAGVAV
+1082 APVSGDS
-1094 AAGVAAGAV
+1094 AGVAAGAV
-1103 AGTAAGQAQPVSAP
+1103 AGTATGQAHPVSAP
-1117 ASTTVSAPGSAPTIP
+1117 ASTTVSAPGSVPTTP
-1132 TESSAASAPTSTT
+1132 TESGAASAPASPAPTT
-1145 PATTTPASAPESG
+1145 PTHVSAPESG
-1158 SGTTNDGATAPVVN
+1158 SGTTNGGATAPVVN

-1220 SDSSSAGGHATTPNE
+1220 SDSSSAGGHATAPNE

-1241 SSGTGSVS
+1241 SSGTDSVS
-1249 DVPGAGGTDTLGRSD
+1249 NVPTDTLGRSD

-1277 APAQGSGGTM
+1277 APAQGGGGTT

-1295 SAVPESAPAE
+1295 SAAPESAPAE

-1331 SSFGNDAGSSS
+1331 SSSGNSAGSSS

-1362 SGTSVSAPASSGNT
+1362 SGTSVSALTSSGNT

-1383 SSGSANDSTDTPT
+1383 SSGSANDSTNTPT

-1566 SEPEQLAEQK
+1566 SEPEQVAEQK

-1703 YNGHSN
+1703 YNGRSN

-1720 KRDSHGHGKQDKKHN
+1720 KRDSQGHGKQNKRNN
-1735 PFSGMGDYKRKR
+1735 PFSGMDDYKRKR

>member
-1 MSSINSL
+1 
-8 VNQKRNKNLIRRT
+8 
-21 MLAAIAGCLMSV
+21 MSV

-750 TNEQPVKDADA
+750 TNEQPVKDVDA
-761 APAPVN
+761 APAPLN
-767 EDAPAPVGEEAS
+767 EDAPAPVG
-779 APAPQSADETTAAPA
+779 
-794 TETAQAPVPQDMDSK
+794 
-809 VDAPAPVSEEA
+809 EEA

-862 SAPAPQSVDET
+862 SAPAPQSVDAT
-873 ATTPVAE
+873 ATTPIAE
-880 TAQTPVPQDI
+880 TAQTPVPQDM

-898 PVGEEAATPAPQDVG
+898 PVGEEAVTHAPQDVG
-913 GKADAPV
+913 DKADAPV

-938 AEPTSADGAT
+938 AEPTSAGGAT
-948 PASGVTAPAPVPAQN
+948 PASGVTAPAPAPAQN

-979 SGGTVPGAA
+979 SGGTVPGTA
-988 NAPKTANVPGM
+988 NPPKTANVPGM

-1021 APASTTGTNAPTSVP
+1021 APGSTTGANAPTSVP

-1045 SGQSSTAP
+1045 SGQSSTVP

-1060 TVRPATGA
+1060 TVRPAAGA
-1068 GSVSAPAPSASIPT
+1068 GSVSAQAPSASIPT

-1103 AGTAAGQAQPVSAP
+1103 AGTATGQAHPVSAP
-1117 ASTTVSAPGSAPTIP
+1117 ASTTVSAPGSVPTTP
-1132 TESSAASAPTSTT
+1132 TESGAASAPASPAPTT
-1145 PATTTPASAPESG
+1145 PTHVSAPESG
-1158 SGTTNDGATAPVVN
+1158 SGTTNGGATAPAVN

-1249 DVPGAGGTDTLGRSD
+1249 NVPGAGGTDTLGRSD

-1331 SSFGNDAGSSS
+1331 SSFGNGAGSSS
-1342 GSAPASGESA
+1342 GSAPASGENA

-1362 SGTSVSAPASSGNT
+1362 SGTSESAPASSGDT
-1376 GSSSESA
+1376 GSTGA
-1383 SSGSANDSTDTPT
+1383 SCPSGSVNDSTNTPT
-1396 SETGGTSSETVEAP
+1396 SETGSTSSEKVEAP

-1422 GGSGY
+1422 GWTGY

-1455 AEQQSSG
+1455 AEQQTSG
-1462 SAVTETVDEAGSESN
+1462 SAVTETVDEAGSESH

-1491 QNTDAEDVSEPDSAD
+1491 QNTDTEDVSEPDSAD

-1560 AEHEHE
+1560 AEPEPE
-1566 SEPEQLAEQK
+1566 SEPEQVAEQK

-1689 QARQESRKNSEPRP
+1689 QARQEFRKNSEPRP
-1703 YNGHSN
+1703 YDGHSN

>member
-1 MSSINSL
+1 
-8 VNQKRNKNLIRRT
+8 
-21 MLAAIAGCLMSV
+21 MLAVIAGCLMSV

-737 EPVPETAETPAAQ
+737 ETASETAETPAAQ
-750 TNEQPVKDADA
+750 TNEQPVKDVDA
-761 APAPVN
+761 APAPLN
-767 EDAPAPVGEEAS
+767 EDAPAPVG
-779 APAPQSADETTAAPA
+779 
-794 TETAQAPVPQDMDSK
+794 
-809 VDAPAPVSEEA
+809 EEA

-847 VDSKVDAPAPVGEEA
+847 VDSKVDAHAPVGEEA
-862 SAPAPQSVDET
+862 SAPAPQSVDAT
-873 ATTPVAE
+873 ATTPIAE
-880 TAQTPVPQDI
+880 TAQTPVPQDM

-898 PVGEEAATPAPQDVG
+898 PVGEEAVTHAPQDVG
-913 GKADAPV
+913 DKADAPV

-938 AEPTSADGAT
+938 AEPTSAGGAT
-948 PASGVTAPAPVPAQN
+948 PASGVTAPAPAPAQN

-979 SGGTVPGAA
+979 SGGTVPGTA

-1021 APASTTGTNAPTSVP
+1021 APGSTTGANAPTSVP

-1045 SGQSSTAP
+1045 SGQSSTVP

-1060 TVRPATGA
+1060 TVRPAAGA
-1068 GSVSAPAPSASIPT
+1068 GSVSAQAPSASIPT

-1103 AGTAAGQAQPVSAP
+1103 AGTATGQAHPVSAP
-1117 ASTTVSAPGSAPTIP
+1117 ASTTVSAPGSVPTTP
-1132 TESSAASAPTSTT
+1132 TESGAASAPASPAPTT
-1145 PATTTPASAPESG
+1145 PTHVSAPESG
-1158 SGTTNDGATAPVVN
+1158 SGTTNGGATAPVVN

-1249 DVPGAGGTDTLGRSD
+1249 NVPGAGGTDTLGRSD

-1331 SSFGNDAGSSS
+1331 SSFGNGAGSSS

-1376 GSSSESA
+1376 DSSSESA

-1432 PPEPETTVET
+1432 PPEPETTVKT

-1455 AEQQSSG
+1455 AEQQTSG
-1462 SAVTETVDEAGSESN
+1462 SAVTEMVDEAGSESH

-1491 QNTDAEDVSEPDSAD
+1491 QNTDTEDVSEPDSAD

-1566 SEPEQLAEQK
+1566 SEPEQVAEQK

>member
-1 MSSINSL
+1 
-8 VNQKRNKNLIRRT
+8 
-21 MLAAIAGCLMSV
+21 MSV

-737 EPVPETAETPAAQ
+737 EPVPETVETPAAQ

-779 APAPQSADETTAAPA
+779 AP
-794 TETAQAPVPQDMDSK
+794 V
-809 VDAPAPVSEEA
+809 
-820 SAPAPQSADEAPT
+820 PQSADEAPT

-847 VDSKVDAPAPVGEEA
+847 VDSKVDAHAPVGEEA
-862 SAPAPQSVDET
+862 SAPAPQSVDAT
-873 ATTPVAE
+873 ATTPIAE
-880 TAQTPVPQDI
+880 TAQTPVPQDM

-898 PVGEEAATPAPQDVG
+898 PVGEEAVTHAPQDVDD
-913 GKADAPV
+913 KADAPV

-938 AEPTSADGAT
+938 AEPTSAGGAT
-948 PASGVTAPAPVPAQN
+948 PASGVTAPAPAPAQN

-979 SGGTVPGAA
+979 SGGTVPGTA

-1021 APASTTGTNAPTSVP
+1021 APGSTTGANAPTSVP

-1045 SGQSSTAP
+1045 SGQSSTVP

-1060 TVRPATGA
+1060 TVRPAAGA
-1068 GSVSAPAPSASIPT
+1068 GSVSAQAPSASIPT

-1103 AGTAAGQAQPVSAP
+1103 AGTATGQAHPVSAP
-1117 ASTTVSAPGSAPTIP
+1117 ASTTVSAPGSVPTTP
-1132 TESSAASAPTSTT
+1132 TESGAASAPASPAPTT
-1145 PATTTPASAPESG
+1145 PTHVSAPESG
-1158 SGTTNDGATAPVVN
+1158 SGTTNGGATAPVVN

-1220 SDSSSAGGHATTPNE
+1220 SDSSSAGGHATPNE

-1249 DVPGAGGTDTLGRSD
+1249 NVPGAGGTDTLGRSD

-1331 SSFGNDAGSSS
+1331 SSFGNGAGSSS

-1362 SGTSVSAPASSGNT
+1362 SGTSVSALTSSGNI

-1383 SSGSANDSTDTPT
+1383 PSGSVNDSTDTPT
-1396 SETGGTSSETVEAP
+1396 SETGGTSSEKVEAP

-1432 PPEPETTVET
+1432 PPEPETTVKT

-1455 AEQQSSG
+1455 AEQQSG
-1462 SAVTETVDEAGSESN
+1462 SSTVTETVDEAGSESH
-1477 TQNSHDDSENYSGG
+1477 TQNSHDDSENYSDG
-1491 QNTDAEDVSEPDSAD
+1491 QNTDTEDVPEPDSAD

-1560 AEHEHE
+1560 AEPEPE
-1566 SEPEQLAEQK
+1566 SEPEQVAEQK

-1703 YNGHSN
+1703 YNGRSN

>member
-1 MSSINSL
+1 
-8 VNQKRNKNLIRRT
+8 
-21 MLAAIAGCLMSV
+21 MSV

-87 FDSGNNIGNFFIQAI
+87 FDSGNNIGDFFIQAI

-119 SYLINIAHGEKV
+119 SYLINLAHGEKV

-383 KSFADFMNGG
+383 KSFADFMNGD

-600 FNANDDNDAF
+600 FNANDDSDAF

-737 EPVPETAETPAAQ
+737 EPVPETAETPAAH
-750 TNEQPVKDADA
+750 TNEQPVKDTDAA
-761 APAPVN
+761 APAPVS

-779 APAPQSADETTAAPA
+779 APAPQSADETAAAPA

-809 VDAPAPVSEEA
+809 VDTPAPVS
-820 SAPAPQSADEAPT
+820 
-833 APATETAQAPVPQD
+833 
-847 VDSKVDAPAPVGEEA
+847 EEA

-880 TAQTPVPQDI
+880 TAQAPVPQDM

-898 PVGEEAATPAPQDVG
+898 PVGEEAVTHAPQDVG
-913 GKADAPV
+913 DKADAPV

-938 AEPTSADGAT
+938 AEPTSAGGAT
-948 PASGVTAPAPVPAQN
+948 PASGVTAPAPAPAQN

-979 SGGTVPGAA
+979 SGGTVPGTA
-988 NAPKTANVPGM
+988 NPPKTANVPGM

-1021 APASTTGTNAPTSVP
+1021 APGSTTGANAPTSVP

-1045 SGQSSTAP
+1045 SGQSSTVP

-1060 TVRPATGA
+1060 TVRPAAGA
-1068 GSVSAPAPSASIPT
+1068 GSVSAQAPSASIPT

-1117 ASTTVSAPGSAPTIP
+1117 TSTTVSAPGSAPTIP
-1132 TESSAASAPTSTT
+1132 TESGAASAPTS
-1145 PATTTPASAPESG
+1145 TTPASAPESG

-1249 DVPGAGGTDTLGRSD
+1249 NVPGAGGTDTLGRSD

-1331 SSFGNDAGSSS
+1331 SSFGNGAGSSS

-1362 SGTSVSAPASSGNT
+1362 SGTSVSALTSSGNT

-1383 SSGSANDSTDTPT
+1383 PSGSANDGTDTPT
-1396 SETGGTSSETVEAP
+1396 SETGGTSSEKVEAP

-1422 GGSGY
+1422 GGAGY

-1491 QNTDAEDVSEPDSAD
+1491 QNTDTEDVSEPDSAD

-1566 SEPEQLAEQK
+1566 SEPEQVAEQK